1 MLLNAINKCSNTQN
15 VSLKFDRGARESP
28 ASTRKLNSFKTYLNL
43 KYLYRSSENYTL
55 GNMAKITNKLETPAS
70 ATHSLQQEM
79 NLARRA
85 CWCNIRDESKSSPNS
100 PLTTTATA
108 TATATL
114 ITDKNAQTKKSCE
127 ICENCFNHLTN
138 NDVIFDTN
146 DDATAADLN
155 AFPAAAAEITK
166 AAVVERAT
174 NYNNNN
180 KNNKNN
186 KNKIHTRIVNI
197 ANENNRKTL
206 IVYDRDNDNGH
217 HNDDYYTEIDN
228 DNDNVDIDIDV
239 DVDVDNNRY
248 KNKNDIN
255 NIYKKNK
262 NKNNSDVDV
271 NVDNE
276 VTTVLYGAT
285 SSKNI
290 TNNFINNN
298 DNDNDNNAY
307 SSSKSINNYSCK
319 NSTEDTV
326 PSAIITTTTK
336 IEIATNANLDNF
348 NIEATTKTTTTT
360 SIATTNL
367 SDNLNN
373 IINENKLKN
382 RSVNKLKSNRRTI
395 DATDKKMATGATES
409 TELNATNIVANNYVN
424 IKNNNNNNGNC
435 KVNDNINK
443 MATTTETKL
452 KSFSTDFVKFAR
464 ALLLH
469 FWLAFV
475 AFCDK
480 NTIKRDDPRFVEARR
495 QDQQRQQQQQQ
506 QQKNREHQQQGQ
518 QQDNRQQQQQ
528 QEQQQRPKKFRL
540 LTNKKFIFLF
550 MVCAFFSCINRI
562 DARPNAI
569 GTSSN
574 AIPGNEAVATG
585 VVGDGGSPN
594 AGNNIGSNLPT
605 SDGAIPDF
613 SKPSKEMS
621 KNIFLSDS
629 DSYKEGHHAERY
641 PLSQVDFDRVKTP
654 FIIGIWILS
663 ASIAKIGFHMT
674 PKLHL
679 IFPESCLLIVVGVV
693 IGVVLFFGTEVA
705 VSPLTPNTFFF
716 YMLPPIILDAGYFMP
731 NRMFFDN
738 LGTILLMAVVGT
750 IFNIAT
756 IGGSLW
762 ACGLTGIFGG
772 ADQTPKFLDIFLFAS
787 LISAVDPV
795 AVLAVFEEIHVNEIL
810 YIVVFGESLL
820 NDAVTVVMYH
830 MMEVYNE
837 IGISNIIAQDVVSGV
852 GSFFVVAIGGTVI
865 GIIWGFLTGLVTRFT
880 DHVRVIEPIFIFVMA
895 YLAYLNAEIFHMSGI
910 LAITFC
916 GITMK
921 NYVESNISQK
931 SHTTVKYALKML
943 SSSSETIIFMFL
955 GVATVN
961 NHHVWNTWFVLL
973 TIAFC
978 SVFRVLG
985 VILLSALANRFRLH
999 KLSRVDQFVMSYGG
1013 LRGAVAFALVLLVD
1027 ENVVKQKDMFVT
1039 TTIAVIYFTV
1049 FLQGI
1054 TIKPLVK
1061 ILNVKRANKRKPTMN
1076 ERIHE
1081 RFMDHLM
1088 AGIED
1093 IVGKTGNYNVRDK
1106 FKRFDNRFIRPLL
1119 IRDLKGAEPKII
1131 ETYSKLTMRDAM
1143 EVMRRNPS
1151 TIGQI
1156 TGTESMSALFRNY
1169 TNNCIGGRWAP
1180 PTIYTTCPSL
1190 TNLDHSCSRNLDMHE
1205 LDYNPSKKDLTDA
1218 KIHHLLAEEL
1228 KPYRRASIQMHRRL
1242 SYSRHAVDDRDLST
1256 QVNYKMQ
1263 MNFRRMF
1270 NDRKHHKRS
1279 KRGTGKQQEGV
1290 KQNHVSF
1297 HDFQQNGTTK
1307 QFSHDYINEVLNES
1321 AEENQPK
1328 LTEVT
1333 VMAAND
1339 DWDDGLTFTA
1349 KSSLAENPIP
1359 EEDRNLSRDSDG
1371 ERRVATPTATES
1383 QLPWKRQGDE
1393 ISDAV
1398 QQNEFPAWASNK
1410 EYLAYNSPS
1419 ATFLGGINKPKQP
1432 KSVIGLFRRE
1442 SSGSKGG
1449 TSITGSAISDAIDA
1463 GSARGSDPA
1472 LAAALSSLIVPSS
1485 QTSNPRLD
1493 KRSQSISVTSG
1504 EGHSGPF
1511 PVTASHR
1518 RNVRRGSMLELSGD
1532 TIPEESYQHGHS
1544 KSLCEPDGDEWN
1556 CGALQPHEQ
1565 YDDDIGSDS
1574 LLPAGRQPL
1583 LPKITPLPQIRR
1595 MGVGAVGSTGI
1606 GVNSGSGSGI
1616 PSSSKNQVTTAL
1628 LSTSNSD
1635 YDDDEDE
1642 DFDLYDDENIVV
1654 TTTTT
1659 VASGSGSSGSGSGV
1673 PINSSNAV
1681 GINGAKNRSTN
1692 SSGASGSS
1700 NTSSSGS
1707 NTNTTTT
1714 IRLTRNNDE
1723 SII

>member
-1 MLLNAINKCSNTQN
+1 MFYDLLTRNSNEYFCQGPVGRKKGERAKDDHDDGVN
-15 VSLKFDRGARESP
+15 EEEKREFIKFFANNQKSNFGPQES
-28 ASTRKLNSFKTYLNL
+28 AAAATT
-43 KYLYRSSENYTL
+43 TT
-55 GNMAKITNKLETPAS
+55 TNQKQKLERAANKMAANKKQQTIMMAAQDEREESNDKKTP
-70 ATHSLQQEM
+70 SLEQEM

-85 CWCNIRDESKSSPNS
+85 CWCNNNLNDLKGQQQQQ
-100 PLTTTATA
+100 LKQQCC
-108 TATATL
+108 
-114 ITDKNAQTKKSCE
+114 D
-127 ICENCFNHLTN
+127 NCFKR
-138 NDVIFDTN
+138 
-146 DDATAADLN
+146 LN
-155 AFPAAAAEITK
+155 ED
-166 AAVVERAT
+166 
-174 NYNNNN
+174 N
-180 KNNKNN
+180 K
-186 KNKIHTRIVNI
+186 
-197 ANENNRKTL
+197 
-206 IVYDRDNDNGH
+206 
-217 HNDDYYTEIDN
+217 
-228 DNDNVDIDIDV
+228 
-239 DVDVDNNRY
+239 
-248 KNKNDIN
+248 
-255 NIYKKNK
+255 
-262 NKNNSDVDV
+262 
-271 NVDNE
+271 
-276 VTTVLYGAT
+276 
-285 SSKNI
+285 
-290 TNNFINNN
+290 NNN
-298 DNDNDNNAY
+298 DNNDNDDNDDDVNKNVNKDDEEKEICNDDDEGVDNETTVLNGAKNF
-307 SSSKSINNYSCK
+307 SKNIKLNY
-319 NSTEDTV
+319 
-326 PSAIITTTTK
+326 
-336 IEIATNANLDNF
+336 
-348 NIEATTKTTTTT
+348 KTTTTT
-360 SIATTNL
+360 NYNKSNYNINSNSNNNDNNITSNTTITTTTTTNSL
-367 SDNLNN
+367 SKRKILLNKHKTEENNKQFSSSPSSKISKDAANNSNN
-373 IINENKLKN
+373 INK
-382 RSVNKLKSNRRTI
+382 
-395 DATDKKMATGATES
+395 
-409 TELNATNIVANNYVN
+409 NI
-424 IKNNNNNNGNC
+424 NNNNSLNPVNNSPNL
-435 KVNDNINK
+435 
-443 MATTTETKL
+443 MAHL
-452 KSFSTDFVKFAR
+452 RV
-464 ALLLH
+464 LLLQM
-469 FWLAFV
+469 WLAFV
-475 AFCDK
+475 EFCDK
-480 NTIKRDDPRFVEARR
+480 NTIKKNDPRFASHRPC
-495 QDQQRQQQQQQ
+495 DQT
-506 QQKNREHQQQGQ
+506 NRSTNNNSNSME
-518 QQDNRQQQQQ
+518 N
-528 QEQQQRPKKFRL
+528 PTTSKAKKPFQMKL
-540 LTNKKFIFLF
+540 LTNKKLIFLF
-550 MVCAFFSCINRI
+550 IVCVFFSCVNRI
-562 DARPNAI
+562 EARPNLESSNNAI
-569 GTSSN
+569 GGDRIIADPSPAGSTLKAMDNSVSGKSNPSGEFSSSSQPASQN
-574 AIPGNEAVATG
+574 DVHHHGTHNGIQLSRADD
-585 VVGDGGSPN
+585 DGES
-594 AGNNIGSNLPT
+594 
-605 SDGAIPDF
+605 
-613 SKPSKEMS
+613 
-621 KNIFLSDS
+621 
-629 DSYKEGHHAERY
+629 HHLDRY
-641 PLSQVDFDRVKTP
+641 PLAQVDFKHVKTP
-654 FIIGIWILS
+654 FIIGVWILS

-693 IGVVLFFGTEVA
+693 IGVVLFFCTNVA

-756 IGGSLW
+756 IGGSLY
-762 ACGLTGIFGG
+762 ACGLSGIYGSE
-772 ADQTPKFLDIFLFAS
+772 AETPKFLDTFIFAS

-830 MMEVYNE
+830 MMEAYNS
-837 IGISNIIAQDVVSGV
+837 IGISNIIAQDVVNGV

-931 SHTTVKYALKML
+931 SHTTVKYALKMI
-943 SSSSETIIFMFL
+943 SSSSETVIFMFL

-961 NHHVWNTWFVLL
+961 NNHVWNTWFVIL
-973 TIAFC
+973 TILFC
-978 SVFRVLG
+978 SVFRIIG
-985 VILLSALANRFRLH
+985 VIVLSAIANRFRLH

-1013 LRGAVAFALVLLVD
+1013 LRGAVAFALVLLINEDLVP
-1027 ENVVKQKDMFVT
+1027 QKNMFVT

-1093 IVGKTGNYNVRDK
+1093 IIGKTGNYNVRDK

-1131 ETYSKLTMRDAM
+1131 ETYSKLTMRDAI

-1190 TNLDHSCSRNLDMHE
+1190 TNLDNTCSRNLDMHE

-1218 KIHHLLAEEL
+1218 RIHHLLAEEL
-1228 KPYRRASIQMHRRL
+1228 KPYRRHRRL

-1279 KRGTGKQQEGV
+1279 KRGANKHQDGV

-1307 QFSHDYINEVLNES
+1307 QFSHDNYINEVLNET
-1321 AEENQPK
+1321 AEENPNK

-1333 VMAAND
+1333 VVGAND

-1349 KSSLAENPIP
+1349 KSSLAESAIP
-1359 EEDRNLSRDSDG
+1359 EEDRNLSRDSGD

-1442 SSGSKGG
+1442 SSGSRGG
-1449 TSITGSAISDAIDA
+1449 TSIGGGDGLDA
-1463 GSARGSDPA
+1463 SSSVRGSDPA
-1472 LAAALSSLIVPSS
+1472 LAAALSSMVVPSS
-1485 QTSNPRLD
+1485 TAYNPRLD
-1493 KRSQSISVTSG
+1493 KRSQSISSG
-1504 EGHSGPF
+1504 SGISEGHSGPF

-1518 RNVRRGSMLELSGD
+1518 RNVRRGSMLELSG
-1532 TIPEESYQHGHS
+1532 
-1544 KSLCEPDGDEWN
+1544 
-1556 CGALQPHEQ
+1556 
-1565 YDDDIGSDS
+1565 
-1574 LLPAGRQPL
+1574 LLVTGRRPSRVQIQISPL
-1583 LPKITPLPQIRR
+1583 LIEKFYKSNNSSTTTTPTNEI
-1595 MGVGAVGSTGI
+1595 VNNIANNIST
-1606 GVNSGSGSGI
+1606 N
-1616 PSSSKNQVTTAL
+1616 
-1628 LSTSNSD
+1628 STS
-1635 YDDDEDE
+1635 
-1642 DFDLYDDENIVV
+1642 

-1659 VASGSGSSGSGSGV
+1659 TTSASYS
-1673 PINSSNAV
+1673 
-1681 GINGAKNRSTN
+1681 
-1692 SSGASGSS
+1692 
-1700 NTSSSGS
+1700 
-1707 NTNTTTT
+1707 TTTT
-1714 IRLTRNNDE
+1714 TTATPTYNEYDNSPTCSSSTGTTATTTTRSPPYSTCSPVKE
-1723 SII
+1723 I

>member
-1 MLLNAINKCSNTQN
+1 MFQDLFI
-15 VSLKFDRGARESP
+15 
-28 ASTRKLNSFKTYLNL
+28 
-43 KYLYRSSENYTL
+43 RSSNEIFFRGPECGGGDNAKRVEKSFLNFPNPKQTKSSPTIISKTTTTK
-55 GNMAKITNKLETPAS
+55 NMAVSKKIVESTTTMADRKKEPLSLDKKKTPSLE
-70 ATHSLQQEM
+70 QEL

-85 CWCNIRDESKSSPNS
+85 CWCSRTKSGDDDDGDGLVDRESEHE
-100 PLTTTATA
+100 
-108 TATATL
+108 
-114 ITDKNAQTKKSCE
+114 C
-127 ICENCFNHLTN
+127 CENCFKS
-138 NDVIFDTN
+138 N
-146 DDATAADLN
+146 DDIGQEEINLEKTTTTKTTTVLN
-155 AFPAAAAEITK
+155 GA
-166 AAVVERAT
+166 
-174 NYNNNN
+174 
-180 KNNKNN
+180 KNNKNIIFSEN
-186 KNKIHTRIVNI
+186 IKN
-197 ANENNRKTL
+197 
-206 IVYDRDNDNGH
+206 
-217 HNDDYYTEIDN
+217 
-228 DNDNVDIDIDV
+228 
-239 DVDVDNNRY
+239 
-248 KNKNDIN
+248 
-255 NIYKKNK
+255 
-262 NKNNSDVDV
+262 
-271 NVDNE
+271 
-276 VTTVLYGAT
+276 
-285 SSKNI
+285 
-290 TNNFINNN
+290 
-298 DNDNDNNAY
+298 
-307 SSSKSINNYSCK
+307 
-319 NSTEDTV
+319 
-326 PSAIITTTTK
+326 TTTTNDNTMDRNSK
-336 IEIATNANLDNF
+336 LDKSFSVKENP
-348 NIEATTKTTTTT
+348 IPTTKTTTTT
-360 SIATTNL
+360 NNL
-367 SDNLNN
+367 
-373 IINENKLKN
+373 
-382 RSVNKLKSNRRTI
+382 
-395 DATDKKMATGATES
+395 
-409 TELNATNIVANNYVN
+409 
-424 IKNNNNNNGNC
+424 IKRKPTAKPPKHNQETQNDDDV
-435 KVNDNINK
+435 KNDNNDGDDDDENEDIVNTNSK
-443 MATTTETKL
+443 LADSSSLLSSSSATSPASQNSK
-452 KSFSTDFVKFAR
+452 
-464 ALLLH
+464 
-469 FWLAFV
+469 FV
-475 AFCDK
+475 ASLKAFFLALWLGFVNFCER
-480 NTIKRDDPRFVEARR
+480 NTIKRNDPRFEVYR
-495 QDQQRQQQQQQ
+495 QKPETQMQQSTTTTTNNKTENGAKDSRKQF
-506 QQKNREHQQQGQ
+506 
-518 QQDNRQQQQQ
+518 
-528 QEQQQRPKKFRL
+528 KFKL
-540 LTNKKFIFLF
+540 LTSKKVIFLLL
-550 MVCAFFSCINRI
+550 VCFFFSCINRI
-562 DARPNAI
+562 EARPNTAADGGGGAEGNTVGAGAENVYTVTPGKVNSLPASNTALPPDSGNAI
-569 GTSSN
+569 KQQPAAAASGIGDTSS
-574 AIPGNEAVATG
+574 TG
-585 VVGDGGSPN
+585 GHAAAAAAPRSDDDNGHGSDNDHGDDDGGHS
-594 AGNNIGSNLPT
+594 G
-605 SDGAIPDF
+605 
-613 SKPSKEMS
+613 
-621 KNIFLSDS
+621 
-629 DSYKEGHHAERY
+629 GHERY
-641 PLSQVDFDRVKTP
+641 PLAQVEFDRVKTP
-654 FIIGIWILS
+654 FIIGVWILS

-693 IGVVLFFGTEVA
+693 IGVVLFFCTDVA

-731 NRMFFDN
+731 NRLFFDN

-756 IGGSLW
+756 IGGSLY

-772 ADQTPKFLDIFLFAS
+772 PEDTPRFLDIFIFAS

-830 MMEVYNE
+830 MMEVYNH
-837 IGISNIIAQDVVSGV
+837 IGISEIIAQDVVNGV

-961 NHHVWNTWFVLL
+961 NNHVWNTWFVIL
-973 TIAFC
+973 TIVFC
-978 SVFRVLG
+978 SVFRVIG
-985 VILLSALANRFRLH
+985 VIILSAMANRFRLH

-1013 LRGAVAFALVLLVD
+1013 LRGAVAFALVLLID
-1027 ENVVKQKDMFVT
+1027 ERIVPQKNMFVT

-1049 FLQGI
+1049 FVQGI

-1119 IRDLKGAEPKII
+1119 LRDLKGAEPKII
-1131 ETYSKLTMRDAM
+1131 ETYSKLTMRDAI

-1169 TNNCIGGRWAP
+1169 TNNCIGGS
-1180 PTIYTTCPSL
+1180 PSL
-1190 TNLDHSCSRNLDMHE
+1190 TNLDNTCSRNLDMHE

-1228 KPYRRASIQMHRRL
+1228 KPYRRHRRL

-1279 KRGTGKQQEGV
+1279 KRGANKDGV

-1307 QFSHDYINEVLNES
+1307 QFSH
-1321 AEENQPK
+1321 EENPNNK

-1333 VMAAND
+1333 VVNETD
-1339 DWDDGLTFTA
+1339 DWEDGLTFTA
-1349 KSSLAENPIP
+1349 KSSLAENAIP

-1393 ISDAV
+1393 VSDAV

-1442 SSGSKGG
+1442 SSGSRGG
-1449 TSITGSAISDAIDA
+1449 AGGSIMTVDGVDGGS
-1463 GSARGSDPA
+1463 SARGSDPA
-1472 LAAALSSLIVPSS
+1472 LAAALSQMVVPSAMPY
-1485 QTSNPRLD
+1485 NPRLD
-1493 KRSQSISVTSG
+1493 KRSQSISSG
-1504 EGHSGPF
+1504 SGAAAGIGESGHAGPF

-1532 TIPEESYQHGHS
+1532 TIPEESYHHGYS
-1544 KSLCEPDGDEWN
+1544 KSLCEPAGEEWEAMLSEAERADHASTN
-1556 CGALQPHEQ
+1556 SEK
-1565 YDDDIGSDS
+1565 
-1574 LLPAGRQPL
+1574 LLRSGREPL
-1583 LPKITPLPQIRR
+1583 LSRLTPRAQIRR
-1595 MGVGAVGSTGI
+1595 GMGAHHGAGGAAGGSA
-1606 GVNSGSGSGI
+1606 
-1616 PSSSKNQVTTAL
+1616 SSSAMSSNKKSQVTTAL
-1628 LSTSNSD
+1628 LSTSTSD
-1635 YDDDEDE
+1635 YDDDNDE

-1654 TTTTT
+1654 TTTVSNDPTNRRT
-1659 VASGSGSSGSGSGV
+1659 PTRAAGSGSDGE
-1673 PINSSNAV
+1673 
-1681 GINGAKNRSTN
+1681 
-1692 SSGASGSS
+1692 GSS
-1700 NTSSSGS
+1700 ATTS
-1707 NTNTTTT
+1707 TTTT

>member
-1 MLLNAINKCSNTQN
+1 MSIRTEQDYDSA
-15 VSLKFDRGARESP
+15 
-28 ASTRKLNSFKTYLNL
+28 
-43 KYLYRSSENYTL
+43 
-55 GNMAKITNKLETPAS
+55 TPA
-70 ATHSLQQEM
+70 LQQQM

-85 CWCNIRDESKSSPNS
+85 CWRIKSS
-100 PLTTTATA
+100 
-108 TATATL
+108 
-114 ITDKNAQTKKSCE
+114 
-127 ICENCFNHLTN
+127 
-138 NDVIFDTN
+138 
-146 DDATAADLN
+146 
-155 AFPAAAAEITK
+155 
-166 AAVVERAT
+166 
-174 NYNNNN
+174 
-180 KNNKNN
+180 
-186 KNKIHTRIVNI
+186 
-197 ANENNRKTL
+197 
-206 IVYDRDNDNGH
+206 
-217 HNDDYYTEIDN
+217 
-228 DNDNVDIDIDV
+228 
-239 DVDVDNNRY
+239 
-248 KNKNDIN
+248 
-255 NIYKKNK
+255 
-262 NKNNSDVDV
+262 
-271 NVDNE
+271 
-276 VTTVLYGAT
+276 
-285 SSKNI
+285 SSESLFKNI
-290 TNNFINNN
+290 VSAKT
-298 DNDNDNNAY
+298 D
-307 SSSKSINNYSCK
+307 
-319 NSTEDTV
+319 TDTV
-326 PSAIITTTTK
+326 PPPPSK
-336 IEIATNANLDNF
+336 
-348 NIEATTKTTTTT
+348 
-360 SIATTNL
+360 
-367 SDNLNN
+367 
-373 IINENKLKN
+373 
-382 RSVNKLKSNRRTI
+382 
-395 DATDKKMATGATES
+395 
-409 TELNATNIVANNYVN
+409 
-424 IKNNNNNNGNC
+424 
-435 KVNDNINK
+435 
-443 MATTTETKL
+443 
-452 KSFSTDFVKFAR
+452 
-464 ALLLH
+464 
-469 FWLAFV
+469 
-475 AFCDK
+475 DK
-480 NTIKRDDPRFVEARR
+480 NKTRIEPQTAPAKRNTSSNWRDMFSKRM
-495 QDQQRQQQQQQ
+495 
-506 QQKNREHQQQGQ
+506 
-518 QQDNRQQQQQ
+518 
-528 QEQQQRPKKFRL
+528 L
-540 LTNKKFIFLF
+540 LI
-550 MVCAFFSCINRI
+550 CALVLILGISQAQ
-562 DARPNAI
+562 ARPNTIAV
-569 GTSSN
+569 GV
-574 AIPGNEAVATG
+574 APGKVSQDILNPVTQLNLRQSTPVDAVDVSLDPTPSVRLPRAEPLKS
-585 VVGDGGSPN
+585 GDQD
-594 AGNNIGSNLPT
+594 AGESH
-605 SDGAIPDF
+605 
-613 SKPSKEMS
+613 KM
-621 KNIFLSDS
+621 
-629 DSYKEGHHAERY
+629 ERY
-641 PLSQVDFDRVKTP
+641 PLSSVDFARVKTP

-693 IGVVLFFGTEVA
+693 IGVVLYFCTDVA

-731 NRMFFDN
+731 NRLFFDN

-756 IGGSLW
+756 IGGSLY
-762 ACGLTGIFGG
+762 ACGKMGIYGESE
-772 ADQTPKFLDIFLFAS
+772 TPGLMDVFLFAS

-830 MMEVYNE
+830 MMESYNE
-837 IGISNIIAQDVVSGV
+837 IGLDKIIAQDIASGV
-852 GSFFVVAIGGTVI
+852 GSFFVVALGGTAI

-943 SSSSETIIFMFL
+943 SSSAETIIFMFL

-961 NHHVWNTWFVLL
+961 NMHVWNTWFVVL

-978 SVFRVLG
+978 SVFRVIG

-1027 ENVVKQKDMFVT
+1027 ENVVKQKNMFVT

-1151 TIGQI
+1151 TIGQM

-1169 TNNCIGGRWAP
+1169 TNNYIGGRWAP

-1190 TNLDHSCSRNLDMHE
+1190 TNLDNTCSRNLDMAE

-1218 KIHHLLAEEL
+1218 RIHHLLAEEL
-1228 KPYRRASIQMHRRL
+1228 KPYRRHRRL

-1279 KRGTGKQQEGV
+1279 KRGASNKEAKENV

-1307 QFSHDYINEVLNES
+1307 QLTNGTESSSNHSRKKSYRKRHTHNSLNKYRKLEIDYINNVLNET
-1321 AEENQPK
+1321 AEECQQNPN
-1328 LTEVT
+1328 EINV
-1333 VMAAND
+1333 VGPSD

-1349 KSSLAENPIP
+1349 KSSLAEHPIP
-1359 EEDRNLSRDSDG
+1359 EEDRNLSRESDG

-1393 ISDAV
+1393 CTDAV

-1419 ATFLGGINKPKQP
+1419 ATFLG
-1432 KSVIGLFRRE
+1432 LFRRE
-1442 SSGSKGG
+1442 SSSSKAGSVGIG
-1449 TSITGSAISDAIDA
+1449 STGAMDSAATGSDTMMV
-1463 GSARGSDPA
+1463 PM
-1472 LAAALSSLIVPSS
+1472 SSQPPNTPSS
-1485 QTSNPRLD
+1485 SMHNPRLD
-1493 KRSQSISVTSG
+1493 KRSQSISSSSLG
-1504 EGHSGPF
+1504 AGAHQLGPEGHSGPF
-1511 PVTASHR
+1511 PITASHR

-1532 TIPEESYQHGHS
+1532 TIPEESSYQHGHS
-1544 KSLCEPDGDEWN
+1544 KSLCEPADSDEWE
-1556 CGALQPHEQ
+1556 GAPLSTAGGANSE
-1565 YDDDIGSDS
+1565 
-1574 LLPAGRQPL
+1574 LLMRMSGREPL
-1583 LPKITPLPQIRR
+1583 LPRPSNTPRAQIRR
-1595 MGVGAVGSTGI
+1595 MNAGAVGGA
-1606 GVNSGSGSGI
+1606 GVSQAGR
-1616 PSSSKNQVTTAL
+1616 KNQVTKAL
-1628 LSTSNSD
+1628 LDYEDSETDSD
-1635 YDDDEDE
+1635 ENDDDEDE
-1642 DFDLYDDENIVV
+1642 DFDSYDDENIVV
-1654 TTTTT
+1654 TTFTTP
-1659 VASGSGSSGSGSGV
+1659 ASGRRSGSSPGSGSE
-1673 PINSSNAV
+1673 A
-1681 GINGAKNRSTN
+1681 
-1692 SSGASGSS
+1692 
-1700 NTSSSGS
+1700 NTA
-1707 NTNTTTT
+1707 TTTT
-1714 IRLTRNNDE
+1714 TSIRLTRNNDE

>member
-1 MLLNAINKCSNTQN
+1 MSNLTEQDYD
-15 VSLKFDRGARESP
+15 SA
-28 ASTRKLNSFKTYLNL
+28 
-43 KYLYRSSENYTL
+43 
-55 GNMAKITNKLETPAS
+55 TPA
-70 ATHSLQQEM
+70 LEQQM

-85 CWCNIRDESKSSPNS
+85 CWRSGKDLPTTASPNPAKPPSDESK
-100 PLTTTATA
+100 
-108 TATATL
+108 
-114 ITDKNAQTKKSCE
+114 
-127 ICENCFNHLTN
+127 
-138 NDVIFDTN
+138 
-146 DDATAADLN
+146 
-155 AFPAAAAEITK
+155 
-166 AAVVERAT
+166 
-174 NYNNNN
+174 
-180 KNNKNN
+180 
-186 KNKIHTRIVNI
+186 
-197 ANENNRKTL
+197 
-206 IVYDRDNDNGH
+206 
-217 HNDDYYTEIDN
+217 
-228 DNDNVDIDIDV
+228 
-239 DVDVDNNRY
+239 
-248 KNKNDIN
+248 
-255 NIYKKNK
+255 
-262 NKNNSDVDV
+262 
-271 NVDNE
+271 
-276 VTTVLYGAT
+276 
-285 SSKNI
+285 
-290 TNNFINNN
+290 
-298 DNDNDNNAY
+298 
-307 SSSKSINNYSCK
+307 
-319 NSTEDTV
+319 
-326 PSAIITTTTK
+326 TK
-336 IEIATNANLDNF
+336 IEPETKARVTKATCNASPSGLFGKRAVLLLALCLLLGLSQGRPNMSVTPGKDSGLDAGAVTQLNLAQPPPTADVAKDGD
-348 NIEATTKTTTTT
+348 EPTEHPSHRLPRA
-360 SIATTNL
+360 
-367 SDNLNN
+367 
-373 IINENKLKN
+373 EP
-382 RSVNKLKSNRRTI
+382 LKSNEQNP
-395 DATDKKMATGATES
+395 TDEEEGGHKM
-409 TELNATNIVANNYVN
+409 
-424 IKNNNNNNGNC
+424 
-435 KVNDNINK
+435 
-443 MATTTETKL
+443 
-452 KSFSTDFVKFAR
+452 
-464 ALLLH
+464 
-469 FWLAFV
+469 
-475 AFCDK
+475 
-480 NTIKRDDPRFVEARR
+480 
-495 QDQQRQQQQQQ
+495 
-506 QQKNREHQQQGQ
+506 
-518 QQDNRQQQQQ
+518 
-528 QEQQQRPKKFRL
+528 
-540 LTNKKFIFLF
+540 
-550 MVCAFFSCINRI
+550 
-562 DARPNAI
+562 
-569 GTSSN
+569 
-574 AIPGNEAVATG
+574 
-585 VVGDGGSPN
+585 
-594 AGNNIGSNLPT
+594 
-605 SDGAIPDF
+605 
-613 SKPSKEMS
+613 
-621 KNIFLSDS
+621 
-629 DSYKEGHHAERY
+629 ERY
-641 PLSQVDFDRVKTP
+641 PLSSVDFGRVKTP

-693 IGVVLFFGTEVA
+693 IGVVLYFCTDVA

-731 NRMFFDN
+731 NRLFFDN

-756 IGGSLW
+756 IGGSLY
-762 ACGLTGIFGG
+762 ACGLFGIYGEG
-772 ADQTPKFLDIFLFAS
+772 ETPGLMDVFLFAS

-830 MMEVYNE
+830 MMESYNE
-837 IGISNIIAQDVVSGV
+837 IGLDKIIAQDIASGV
-852 GSFFVVAIGGTVI
+852 GSFFVVALGGTAI

-943 SSSSETIIFMFL
+943 SSSAETIIFMFL

-961 NHHVWNTWFVLL
+961 NMHVWNTWFVVL

-978 SVFRVLG
+978 SVFRVIG
-985 VILLSALANRFRLH
+985 VILLSAIANRFRLH

-1027 ENVVKQKDMFVT
+1027 ENVVKQKNMFVT

-1151 TIGQI
+1151 TIGQM

-1169 TNNCIGGRWAP
+1169 TNNYIGGS
-1180 PTIYTTCPSL
+1180 PSL
-1190 TNLDHSCSRNLDMHE
+1190 TNLDNTCSRNLDMAE

-1279 KRGTGKQQEGV
+1279 KRGASNKEPKENV

-1307 QFSHDYINEVLNES
+1307 QLTNGTNSSSNHSRKKSYRKRHTHNSLKKYRRLEIDYINNVLNET
-1321 AEENQPK
+1321 AEECQQNPN
-1328 LTEVT
+1328 EINV
-1333 VMAAND
+1333 VGPSD

-1349 KSSLAENPIP
+1349 KSSPDSDRANNNSLIAHIQNLPGFDASKARIVVQHYAPKVDDSPEPELDSPDPPVGPTAAELILPWRRDRSYQSIVAEHPIP
-1359 EEDRNLSRDSDG
+1359 EEDRNLSRESDG

-1393 ISDAV
+1393 CTDAV

-1442 SSGSKGG
+1442 SSSSK
-1449 TSITGSAISDAIDA
+1449 A
-1463 GSARGSDPA
+1463 GSTGIGSTGTVDGAASSADPMV
-1472 LAAALSSLIVPSS
+1472 VPSS
-1485 QTSNPRLD
+1485 QAIQPPAVGGGPGPSTSMQNPRLD
-1493 KRSQSISVTSG
+1493 KRSQSISSG
-1504 EGHSGPF
+1504 SLGAGAHQLGPDGHSGPF

-1518 RNVRRGSMLELSGD
+1518 RNVRRGSMLELSGLIATGRRPSRILQFSPGATNLLESATITSPSPPPPPPTTTTTTTSRTTKTTSTSTTKNHTNNSTETTSGSASYSTPTSPRSEDSATYYPND
-1532 TIPEESYQHGHS
+1532 TIPEESSYQHGHS
-1544 KSLCEPDGDEWN
+1544 KSLCEPADSDDWDGAPLSAAS
-1556 CGALQPHEQ
+1556 GANSERMMR
-1565 YDDDIGSDS
+1565 S
-1574 LLPAGRQPL
+1574 GREPL
-1583 LPKITPLPQIRR
+1583 LPRPSNTPRAQIRR
-1595 MGVGAVGSTGI
+1595 MNAGAVGGAVGSLG
-1606 GVNSGSGSGI
+1606 GR
-1616 PSSSKNQVTTAL
+1616 KNQVTKAL
-1628 LSTSNSD
+1628 LD
-1635 YDDDEDE
+1635 YEDSETDSEEDDDDDEDE

-1654 TTTTT
+1654 TTFTTP
-1659 VASGSGSSGSGSGV
+1659 AAPGARRPGSSPGSGSD
-1673 PINSSNAV
+1673 A
-1681 GINGAKNRSTN
+1681 
-1692 SSGASGSS
+1692 
-1700 NTSSSGS
+1700 
-1707 NTNTTTT
+1707 TTTT
-1714 IRLTRNNDE
+1714 TSIRLTRNNDE

>member
-1 MLLNAINKCSNTQN
+1 MGRRTEKDYDSA
-15 VSLKFDRGARESP
+15 
-28 ASTRKLNSFKTYLNL
+28 
-43 KYLYRSSENYTL
+43 
-55 GNMAKITNKLETPAS
+55 TPA
-70 ATHSLQQEM
+70 LQQQM

-85 CWCNIRDESKSSPNS
+85 CWPRSPKLSALQNSFRAGASSSPGQCCALPSNGAMEMRLVS
-100 PLTTTATA
+100 QLANPM
-108 TATATL
+108 
-114 ITDKNAQTKKSCE
+114 Q
-127 ICENCFNHLTN
+127 
-138 NDVIFDTN
+138 
-146 DDATAADLN
+146 LN
-155 AFPAAAAEITK
+155 QSESRANGPAM
-166 AAVVERAT
+166 
-174 NYNNNN
+174 
-180 KNNKNN
+180 
-186 KNKIHTRIVNI
+186 
-197 ANENNRKTL
+197 
-206 IVYDRDNDNGH
+206 DH
-217 HNDDYYTEIDN
+217 H
-228 DNDNVDIDIDV
+228 
-239 DVDVDNNRY
+239 R
-248 KNKNDIN
+248 
-255 NIYKKNK
+255 
-262 NKNNSDVDV
+262 
-271 NVDNE
+271 
-276 VTTVLYGAT
+276 LR
-285 SSKNI
+285 
-290 TNNFINNN
+290 
-298 DNDNDNNAY
+298 
-307 SSSKSINNYSCK
+307 C
-319 NSTEDTV
+319 
-326 PSAIITTTTK
+326 
-336 IEIATNANLDNF
+336 
-348 NIEATTKTTTTT
+348 
-360 SIATTNL
+360 
-367 SDNLNN
+367 
-373 IINENKLKN
+373 
-382 RSVNKLKSNRRTI
+382 RR
-395 DATDKKMATGATES
+395 GP
-409 TELNATNIVANNYVN
+409 NATPLH
-424 IKNNNNNNGNC
+424 
-435 KVNDNINK
+435 
-443 MATTTETKL
+443 TQ
-452 KSFSTDFVKFAR
+452 
-464 ALLLH
+464 LLL
-469 FWLAFV
+469 
-475 AFCDK
+475 
-480 NTIKRDDPRFVEARR
+480 
-495 QDQQRQQQQQQ
+495 
-506 QQKNREHQQQGQ
+506 
-518 QQDNRQQQQQ
+518 
-528 QEQQQRPKKFRL
+528 L
-540 LTNKKFIFLF
+540 LL
-550 MVCAFFSCINRI
+550 CAICMLLSCSE
-562 DARPNAI
+562 ARPNVSVSSSSLSSSST
-569 GTSSN
+569 TSSSSSS
-574 AIPGNEAVATG
+574 ETTSL
-585 VVGDGGSPN
+585 SP
-594 AGNNIGSNLPT
+594 ASPPT
-605 SDGAIPDF
+605 SFEPLPQPEARKSALEDVQFD
-613 SKPSKEMS
+613 KDEV
-621 KNIFLSDS
+621 
-629 DSYKEGHHAERY
+629 HHRTERY
-641 PLSQVDFDRVKTP
+641 PLSQVDFARVKTP

-693 IGVVLFFGTEVA
+693 IGVVLYFCTDVA

-750 IFNIAT
+750 IFNVAT
-756 IGGSLW
+756 IGGSLY
-762 ACGLTGIFGG
+762 ACGVCGIFGEEV
-772 ADQTPKFLDIFLFAS
+772 PKLLDVFLFAS

-830 MMEVYNE
+830 MMESYND
-837 IGISNIIAQDVVSGV
+837 IGLSSIIANDIAKGV
-852 GSFFVVAIGGTVI
+852 GSFFVVALGGTAI

-961 NHHVWNTWFVLL
+961 NMHVWNTWFVVL

-978 SVFRVLG
+978 SIFRVIG

-1027 ENVVKQKDMFVT
+1027 ERVVKHKNMFVT

-1151 TIGQI
+1151 TIGQM

-1169 TNNCIGGRWAP
+1169 TNNYIGGS
-1180 PTIYTTCPSL
+1180 PSL
-1190 TNLDHSCSRNLDMHE
+1190 TNLDNTCSHNLDMAE

-1218 KIHHLLAEEL
+1218 RIHHLLAEEL
-1228 KPYRRASIQMHRRL
+1228 KPYRRHRRL

-1279 KRGTGKQQEGV
+1279 KRGASNKEPKENV

-1307 QFSHDYINEVLNES
+1307 QLSNGTNSTSNHSRKKSYRKRHIHNSLNKYRRLDIAEDCQQNPNEINVIGPS
-1321 AEENQPK
+1321 
-1328 LTEVT
+1328 
-1333 VMAAND
+1333 D

-1349 KSSLAENPIP
+1349 KSSPDSDRANNNSLIAHIQNLPGFDASKARIVQHYAPKLEDGPQQELDSPDPPVGPTAAELILPWRRDRSYQSIVAEHPIP

-1393 ISDAV
+1393 CTDAV

-1442 SSGSKGG
+1442 SSSSKAGSLGIGSSGSGG
-1449 TSITGSAISDAIDA
+1449 AVDACAIASLDPMVMPSSSAINQGMNPA
-1463 GSARGSDPA
+1463 GS
-1472 LAAALSSLIVPSS
+1472 SSNTAPS
-1485 QTSNPRLD
+1485 TSMHNPRLD
-1493 KRSQSISVTSG
+1493 NRSQSISSANLGGMHGLVG
-1504 EGHSGPF
+1504 PDGHTGPF

-1532 TIPEESYQHGHS
+1532 TIPEESSYQHGHS
-1544 KSLCEPDGDEWN
+1544 KSLCEPADGDEWDAVPLATTASAG
-1556 CGALQPHEQ
+1556 GAKGEK
-1565 YDDDIGSDS
+1565 
-1574 LLPAGRQPL
+1574 LLMHSGREPL
-1583 LPKITPLPQIRR
+1583 LPRPTSTPRAQIRH
-1595 MGVGAVGSTGI
+1595 MNAGAVGGSAV
-1606 GVNSGSGSGI
+1606 GVPGC
-1616 PSSSKNQVTTAL
+1616 KNQVTTAL
-1628 LSTSNSD
+1628 LDYEDTDSD
-1635 YDDDEDE
+1635 SEDDGEGNDDDDDDDEGE

-1654 TTTTT
+1654 TTFTTPAT
-1659 VASGSGSSGSGSGV
+1659 PRLHEVGGRRMASGPGGSGG
-1673 PINSSNAV
+1673 
-1681 GINGAKNRSTN
+1681 
-1692 SSGASGSS
+1692 
-1700 NTSSSGS
+1700 
-1707 NTNTTTT
+1707 TTTT
-1714 IRLTRNNDE
+1714 TSIRLTRNNDE

>member
-1 MLLNAINKCSNTQN
+1 MKSRTEKDYDSA
-15 VSLKFDRGARESP
+15 A
-28 ASTRKLNSFKTYLNL
+28 
-43 KYLYRSSENYTL
+43 
-55 GNMAKITNKLETPAS
+55 TPA
-70 ATHSLQQEM
+70 LQQQM

-85 CWCNIRDESKSSPNS
+85 CWNSTTNPNNNPNTNPSPSPSSPYAAFEIQLAVPSTCQLDS
-100 PLTTTATA
+100 PISLKQSEPCQNRARTPPSPPSKQPTATTT
-108 TATATL
+108 
-114 ITDKNAQTKKSCE
+114 
-127 ICENCFNHLTN
+127 
-138 NDVIFDTN
+138 
-146 DDATAADLN
+146 
-155 AFPAAAAEITK
+155 P
-166 AAVVERAT
+166 
-174 NYNNNN
+174 
-180 KNNKNN
+180 
-186 KNKIHTRIVNI
+186 
-197 ANENNRKTL
+197 
-206 IVYDRDNDNGH
+206 
-217 HNDDYYTEIDN
+217 
-228 DNDNVDIDIDV
+228 
-239 DVDVDNNRY
+239 
-248 KNKNDIN
+248 
-255 NIYKKNK
+255 
-262 NKNNSDVDV
+262 
-271 NVDNE
+271 
-276 VTTVLYGAT
+276 
-285 SSKNI
+285 
-290 TNNFINNN
+290 
-298 DNDNDNNAY
+298 
-307 SSSKSINNYSCK
+307 
-319 NSTEDTV
+319 
-326 PSAIITTTTK
+326 P
-336 IEIATNANLDNF
+336 
-348 NIEATTKTTTTT
+348 TTTTT
-360 SIATTNL
+360 TIH
-367 SDNLNN
+367 
-373 IINENKLKN
+373 N
-382 RSVNKLKSNRRTI
+382 RKSPGCGLQRQ
-395 DATDKKMATGATES
+395 
-409 TELNATNIVANNYVN
+409 
-424 IKNNNNNNGNC
+424 
-435 KVNDNINK
+435 
-443 MATTTETKL
+443 
-452 KSFSTDFVKFAR
+452 
-464 ALLLH
+464 LLLLLCGICML
-469 FWLAFV
+469 LAS
-475 AFCDK
+475 
-480 NTIKRDDPRFVEARR
+480 IE
-495 QDQQRQQQQQQ
+495 
-506 QQKNREHQQQGQ
+506 
-518 QQDNRQQQQQ
+518 
-528 QEQQQRPKKFRL
+528 
-540 LTNKKFIFLF
+540 
-550 MVCAFFSCINRI
+550 
-562 DARPNAI
+562 ARPNVSASSSSSSKTTEALNLAQT
-569 GTSSN
+569 TSLPAST
-574 AIPGNEAVATG
+574 AQFATPSLPPPLPHAESLTATD
-585 VVGDGGSPN
+585 GDTKDLFDVS
-594 AGNNIGSNLPT
+594 L
-605 SDGAIPDF
+605 DDDD
-613 SKPSKEMS
+613 MR
-621 KNIFLSDS
+621 D
-629 DSYKEGHHAERY
+629 GHHETERY
-641 PLSQVDFDRVKTP
+641 PLSQVDFARVKTP

-693 IGVVLFFGTEVA
+693 IGVVLYFCTDVA

-750 IFNIAT
+750 IFNVAT
-756 IGGSLW
+756 IGGSLY
-762 ACGLTGIFGG
+762 ACGVFGVFG
-772 ADQTPKFLDIFLFAS
+772 DEMPKLLDVFLFAS

-837 IGISNIIAQDVVSGV
+837 IGLPNIVAQDIVSGV
-852 GSFFVVAIGGTVI
+852 GSFFVVALGGVAIGV
-865 GIIWGFLTGLVTRFT
+865 IWGVLTGLVTRFT

-943 SSSSETIIFMFL
+943 SSSAETIIFMFL

-961 NHHVWNTWFVLL
+961 NKHVWNTWFVVL
-973 TIAFC
+973 TITFC
-978 SVFRVLG
+978 SVFRVIG

-1013 LRGAVAFALVLLVD
+1013 LRGAVAFALVLLID
-1027 ENVVKQKDMFVT
+1027 ENVVKHKNMYVT

-1151 TIGQI
+1151 TIGQM

-1169 TNNCIGGRWAP
+1169 TNNYIGGS
-1180 PTIYTTCPSL
+1180 PSL
-1190 TNLDHSCSRNLDMHE
+1190 TNLDNTCSHNLDMAE
-1205 LDYNPSKKDLTDA
+1205 LDYNPSKRDLTDA

-1228 KPYRRASIQMHRRL
+1228 KPYRRHRRL

-1279 KRGTGKQQEGV
+1279 KRGANNKETKENV

-1297 HDFQQNGTTK
+1297 PDFQQNGTTK
-1307 QFSHDYINEVLNES
+1307 QLSNGTNTNSSSNQSRKKSYRKRHTHNSLNKYRRLEI
-1321 AEENQPK
+1321 AEEAPQNPN
-1328 LTEVT
+1328 EINVIGPS
-1333 VMAAND
+1333 D

-1349 KSSLAENPIP
+1349 KSSPDSDRANNNSLIAHIQNLPGFDASKARIVQHYAPKLEDGPQQDLGSPDPPVGPTAAELILPWRRDRSYQSIVAEHPIP

-1393 ISDAV
+1393 STDAV

-1442 SSGSKGG
+1442 SSSSKAGSLGIGSSSSGTVDAG
-1449 TSITGSAISDAIDA
+1449 TSL
-1463 GSARGSDPA
+1463 DPMVTNPVGNNP
-1472 LAAALSSLIVPSS
+1472 INPNPMPS
-1485 QTSNPRLD
+1485 TSTHNPRLD
-1493 KRSQSISVTSG
+1493 NRSQSISSG
-1504 EGHSGPF
+1504 TLGSHVVGPDGHAGPF

-1532 TIPEESYQHGHS
+1532 TIPEESTYQHGHS
-1544 KSLCEPDGDEWN
+1544 KSLCEPNDGDDW
-1556 CGALQPHEQ
+1556 
-1565 YDDDIGSDS
+1565 DS
-1574 LLPAGRQPL
+1574 VPLAAASSSSGVKSEKMMQSGREPL
-1583 LPKITPLPQIRR
+1583 LPPRLTSTPRAQIRHKNA
-1595 MGVGAVGSTGI
+1595 GAVGGASV
-1606 GVNSGSGSGI
+1606 GVPGR
-1616 PSSSKNQVTTAL
+1616 KNQVTTAL
-1628 LSTSNSD
+1628 LDYEDTESD
-1635 YDDDEDE
+1635 SDEEDVDDDEGE

-1654 TTTTT
+1654 TTFTTPAT
-1659 VASGSGSSGSGSGV
+1659 PRLHERGGRG
-1673 PINSSNAV
+1673 
-1681 GINGAKNRSTN
+1681 
-1692 SSGASGSS
+1692 GASGAAGGAGGG
-1700 NTSSSGS
+1700 T
-1707 NTNTTTT
+1707 TTTTT

>member
-1 MLLNAINKCSNTQN
+1 MSIRTEQDYDSA
-15 VSLKFDRGARESP
+15 
-28 ASTRKLNSFKTYLNL
+28 
-43 KYLYRSSENYTL
+43 
-55 GNMAKITNKLETPAS
+55 TPA
-70 ATHSLQQEM
+70 LQQQM

-85 CWCNIRDESKSSPNS
+85 CWRIKSSRS
-100 PLTTTATA
+100 ESLFKTIVSA
-108 TATATL
+108 
-114 ITDKNAQTKKSCE
+114 ITDT
-127 ICENCFNHLTN
+127 
-138 NDVIFDTN
+138 
-146 DDATAADLN
+146 
-155 AFPAAAAEITK
+155 
-166 AAVVERAT
+166 
-174 NYNNNN
+174 
-180 KNNKNN
+180 
-186 KNKIHTRIVNI
+186 
-197 ANENNRKTL
+197 
-206 IVYDRDNDNGH
+206 
-217 HNDDYYTEIDN
+217 
-228 DNDNVDIDIDV
+228 
-239 DVDVDNNRY
+239 
-248 KNKNDIN
+248 
-255 NIYKKNK
+255 
-262 NKNNSDVDV
+262 
-271 NVDNE
+271 
-276 VTTVLYGAT
+276 
-285 SSKNI
+285 
-290 TNNFINNN
+290 
-298 DNDNDNNAY
+298 
-307 SSSKSINNYSCK
+307 
-319 NSTEDTV
+319 DTV
-326 PSAIITTTTK
+326 PPPPSK
-336 IEIATNANLDNF
+336 
-348 NIEATTKTTTTT
+348 
-360 SIATTNL
+360 
-367 SDNLNN
+367 
-373 IINENKLKN
+373 
-382 RSVNKLKSNRRTI
+382 
-395 DATDKKMATGATES
+395 
-409 TELNATNIVANNYVN
+409 
-424 IKNNNNNNGNC
+424 
-435 KVNDNINK
+435 
-443 MATTTETKL
+443 
-452 KSFSTDFVKFAR
+452 
-464 ALLLH
+464 
-469 FWLAFV
+469 
-475 AFCDK
+475 DK
-480 NTIKRDDPRFVEARR
+480 NKTRIEPQTAPAKRNTFCTSSNWRDMFSKRM
-495 QDQQRQQQQQQ
+495 
-506 QQKNREHQQQGQ
+506 
-518 QQDNRQQQQQ
+518 
-528 QEQQQRPKKFRL
+528 L
-540 LTNKKFIFLF
+540 LI
-550 MVCAFFSCINRI
+550 CALVLILGI
-562 DARPNAI
+562 AQARPNTIAV
-569 GTSSN
+569 GV
-574 AIPGNEAVATG
+574 APGKVSQDILNPVTQLNLRQSTPGDAVD
-585 VVGDGGSPN
+585 VGLDPTPSVRLPRAEPLKSGDQD
-594 AGNNIGSNLPT
+594 AGESH
-605 SDGAIPDF
+605 
-613 SKPSKEMS
+613 KM
-621 KNIFLSDS
+621 
-629 DSYKEGHHAERY
+629 ERY
-641 PLSQVDFDRVKTP
+641 PLSSVDFARVKTP

-693 IGVVLFFGTEVA
+693 IGVVLYFCTDVA

-731 NRMFFDN
+731 NRLFFDN

-756 IGGSLW
+756 IGGSLY
-762 ACGLTGIFGG
+762 ACGKMGIYGESE
-772 ADQTPKFLDIFLFAS
+772 TPGLMDVFLFAS

-830 MMEVYNE
+830 MMESYNE
-837 IGISNIIAQDVVSGV
+837 IGLDKIIAQDIASGV
-852 GSFFVVAIGGTVI
+852 GSFFVVALGGTAI

-943 SSSSETIIFMFL
+943 SSSAETIIFMFL

-961 NHHVWNTWFVLL
+961 NMHVWNTWFVVL

-978 SVFRVLG
+978 SVFRVIG

-1027 ENVVKQKDMFVT
+1027 ENVVKQKNMFVT

-1151 TIGQI
+1151 TIGQM

-1169 TNNCIGGRWAP
+1169 TNNYIGGRWAP

-1190 TNLDHSCSRNLDMHE
+1190 TNLDNTCSRNLDMAE

-1218 KIHHLLAEEL
+1218 RIHHLLAEEL

-1279 KRGTGKQQEGV
+1279 KRGASNKEAKENV

-1307 QFSHDYINEVLNES
+1307 QLTNDYINNVLNET
-1321 AEENQPK
+1321 AEECQQNPN
-1328 LTEVT
+1328 EINV
-1333 VMAAND
+1333 VGPSD

-1349 KSSLAENPIP
+1349 KSSLAEHPIP
-1359 EEDRNLSRDSDG
+1359 EEDRNLSRESDG

-1393 ISDAV
+1393 CTDAV

-1442 SSGSKGG
+1442 SSSSKAGSVGIG
-1449 TSITGSAISDAIDA
+1449 STGAMDSAATGSDTMMV
-1463 GSARGSDPA
+1463 PM
-1472 LAAALSSLIVPSS
+1472 SSQPPNTPSS
-1485 QTSNPRLD
+1485 SMHNPRLD
-1493 KRSQSISVTSG
+1493 KRSQSISSSSLG
-1504 EGHSGPF
+1504 AGAHQLGPEGHSGPF
-1511 PVTASHR
+1511 PITASHR

-1532 TIPEESYQHGHS
+1532 TIPEESSYQHGHS
-1544 KSLCEPDGDEWN
+1544 KSLCEPADSDEWE
-1556 CGALQPHEQ
+1556 GAPLSTAGGANSE
-1565 YDDDIGSDS
+1565 
-1574 LLPAGRQPL
+1574 LLMRMSGREPL
-1583 LPKITPLPQIRR
+1583 LPRPSNTPRAQIRR
-1595 MGVGAVGSTGI
+1595 MNAGAVGGA
-1606 GVNSGSGSGI
+1606 GVSQAGR
-1616 PSSSKNQVTTAL
+1616 KNQVTKAL
-1628 LSTSNSD
+1628 LDYEDSETDSD
-1635 YDDDEDE
+1635 ENDDEDE
-1642 DFDLYDDENIVV
+1642 DFDSYDDENIVV
-1654 TTTTT
+1654 TTFTTP
-1659 VASGSGSSGSGSGV
+1659 ASGRRSGSSPGSGSE
-1673 PINSSNAV
+1673 A
-1681 GINGAKNRSTN
+1681 
-1692 SSGASGSS
+1692 
-1700 NTSSSGS
+1700 NTA
-1707 NTNTTTT
+1707 TTTT
-1714 IRLTRNNDE
+1714 TSIRLTRNNDE

>member
-1 MLLNAINKCSNTQN
+1 MSIRTEQDYDSA
-15 VSLKFDRGARESP
+15 
-28 ASTRKLNSFKTYLNL
+28 
-43 KYLYRSSENYTL
+43 
-55 GNMAKITNKLETPAS
+55 TPA
-70 ATHSLQQEM
+70 LQREM

-85 CWCNIRDESKSSPNS
+85 CWRINSFSSEYLFKTIASVLTDTDAEAPPPPPPRDETKSRIGPQ
-100 PLTTTATA
+100 TAPANRNT
-108 TATATL
+108 
-114 ITDKNAQTKKSCE
+114 SC
-127 ICENCFNHLTN
+127 
-138 NDVIFDTN
+138 
-146 DDATAADLN
+146 
-155 AFPAAAAEITK
+155 
-166 AAVVERAT
+166 
-174 NYNNNN
+174 
-180 KNNKNN
+180 
-186 KNKIHTRIVNI
+186 
-197 ANENNRKTL
+197 
-206 IVYDRDNDNGH
+206 
-217 HNDDYYTEIDN
+217 
-228 DNDNVDIDIDV
+228 
-239 DVDVDNNRY
+239 
-248 KNKNDIN
+248 
-255 NIYKKNK
+255 
-262 NKNNSDVDV
+262 
-271 NVDNE
+271 
-276 VTTVLYGAT
+276 T
-285 SSKNI
+285 SSNWRGM
-290 TNNFINNN
+290 F
-298 DNDNDNNAY
+298 
-307 SSSKSINNYSCK
+307 SKRTLLIC
-319 NSTEDTV
+319 
-326 PSAIITTTTK
+326 ALALILG
-336 IEIATNANLDNF
+336 IA
-348 NIEATTKTTTTT
+348 
-360 SIATTNL
+360 
-367 SDNLNN
+367 
-373 IINENKLKN
+373 
-382 RSVNKLKSNRRTI
+382 
-395 DATDKKMATGATES
+395 
-409 TELNATNIVANNYVN
+409 
-424 IKNNNNNNGNC
+424 
-435 KVNDNINK
+435 
-443 MATTTETKL
+443 
-452 KSFSTDFVKFAR
+452 
-464 ALLLH
+464 
-469 FWLAFV
+469 
-475 AFCDK
+475 
-480 NTIKRDDPRFVEARR
+480 
-495 QDQQRQQQQQQ
+495 Q
-506 QQKNREHQQQGQ
+506 
-518 QQDNRQQQQQ
+518 
-528 QEQQQRPKKFRL
+528 
-540 LTNKKFIFLF
+540 
-550 MVCAFFSCINRI
+550 
-562 DARPNAI
+562 ARPNMSAV
-569 GTSSN
+569 GV
-574 AIPGNEAVATG
+574 APGKVSQDIVDAVTQLNLGHSAPMDAVDVGVDPTPPATLPRAEPLKS
-585 VVGDGGSPN
+585 VDQDAEGG
-594 AGNNIGSNLPT
+594 
-605 SDGAIPDF
+605 
-613 SKPSKEMS
+613 
-621 KNIFLSDS
+621 
-629 DSYKEGHHAERY
+629 EGHKMERY
-641 PLSQVDFDRVKTP
+641 PLSSVDFARVKTP

-693 IGVVLFFGTEVA
+693 IGVVLYFCTDVA

-731 NRMFFDN
+731 NRLFFDN

-756 IGGSLW
+756 IGGSLY
-762 ACGLTGIFGG
+762 ACGKMGIYGESE
-772 ADQTPKFLDIFLFAS
+772 TPGLMDVFLFAS

-830 MMEVYNE
+830 MMESYNE
-837 IGISNIIAQDVVSGV
+837 IGLDKIIAQDIASGV
-852 GSFFVVAIGGTVI
+852 GSFFVVALGGTAI

-943 SSSSETIIFMFL
+943 SSSAETIIFMFL

-961 NHHVWNTWFVLL
+961 NMHVWNTWFVVL

-978 SVFRVLG
+978 SVFRVIG

-1027 ENVVKQKDMFVT
+1027 ENVVKQKNMFVT

-1151 TIGQI
+1151 TIGQM

-1169 TNNCIGGRWAP
+1169 TNNYIGGRWAP

-1190 TNLDHSCSRNLDMHE
+1190 TNLDNTCSRNLDMAE

-1218 KIHHLLAEEL
+1218 RIHHLLAEEL

-1279 KRGTGKQQEGV
+1279 KRGASNKAKENV

-1307 QFSHDYINEVLNES
+1307 QLTN
-1321 AEENQPK
+1321 AEECQQNPN
-1328 LTEVT
+1328 EINV
-1333 VMAAND
+1333 VGPSD

-1349 KSSLAENPIP
+1349 KSSPDSDRANNNSLIAHIQNLPGFDASKARIVVQHYAPKADDNPDTDLESPDQAIGPTAAELILPWRRDRSYQSIVAEHPIP
-1359 EEDRNLSRDSDG
+1359 EEDRNLSRESDG

-1393 ISDAV
+1393 CTDAV

-1442 SSGSKGG
+1442 SSSSK
-1449 TSITGSAISDAIDA
+1449 A
-1463 GSARGSDPA
+1463 GSVGIGSTGAMDS
-1472 LAAALSSLIVPSS
+1472 AASGSETMVVPMSS
-1485 QTSNPRLD
+1485 QPPNAPSTSMHNPRLD
-1493 KRSQSISVTSG
+1493 KRSQSISSSSLG
-1504 EGHSGPF
+1504 AGAHQLGPDSHSGPF

-1532 TIPEESYQHGHS
+1532 TIPEESSYQHGHS
-1544 KSLCEPDGDEWN
+1544 KSLCEPADSDEWE
-1556 CGALQPHEQ
+1556 GAALAAAGGANSE
-1565 YDDDIGSDS
+1565 
-1574 LLPAGRQPL
+1574 LLMRMSGREPL
-1583 LPKITPLPQIRR
+1583 LPRPSNTPRAQIRR
-1595 MGVGAVGSTGI
+1595 MNAGAVVGGA
-1606 GVNSGSGSGI
+1606 GVSHAGR
-1616 PSSSKNQVTTAL
+1616 KNQVTKAL
-1628 LSTSNSD
+1628 LDYEDSETDSD
-1635 YDDDEDE
+1635 ENDDDEDE
-1642 DFDLYDDENIVV
+1642 DFDSYDDENIVV
-1654 TTTTT
+1654 TTFTTP
-1659 VASGSGSSGSGSGV
+1659 ASGRRSGSSPGSGSE
-1673 PINSSNAV
+1673 A
-1681 GINGAKNRSTN
+1681 
-1692 SSGASGSS
+1692 
-1700 NTSSSGS
+1700 NTA
-1707 NTNTTTT
+1707 TTTT
-1714 IRLTRNNDE
+1714 SIRLTRNNDE

>member
-1 MLLNAINKCSNTQN
+1 MSNRTEQDYD
-15 VSLKFDRGARESP
+15 SA
-28 ASTRKLNSFKTYLNL
+28 
-43 KYLYRSSENYTL
+43 
-55 GNMAKITNKLETPAS
+55 TPA
-70 ATHSLQQEM
+70 LQQQM

-85 CWCNIRDESKSSPNS
+85 CWRTKSSRSDLPPKSIELVNPKNANQIDAEASPPRDETKTRTEPQ
-100 PLTTTATA
+100 TA
-108 TATATL
+108 
-114 ITDKNAQTKKSCE
+114 
-127 ICENCFNHLTN
+127 F
-138 NDVIFDTN
+138 
-146 DDATAADLN
+146 AA
-155 AFPAAAAEITK
+155 
-166 AAVVERAT
+166 
-174 NYNNNN
+174 
-180 KNNKNN
+180 
-186 KNKIHTRIVNI
+186 
-197 ANENNRKTL
+197 RKTTCTFADWRGILGKRMLL
-206 IVYDRDNDNGH
+206 ICGFILILGIAHGRPNTSAVGVASAKDGK
-217 HNDDYYTEIDN
+217 
-228 DNDNVDIDIDV
+228 DIADAVTQLNLPQSPPMDAV
-239 DVDVDNNRY
+239 DVGLDPTPPVRLPRAEPLRS
-248 KNKNDIN
+248 
-255 NIYKKNK
+255 
-262 NKNNSDVDV
+262 SDQ
-271 NVDNE
+271 
-276 VTTVLYGAT
+276 
-285 SSKNI
+285 
-290 TNNFINNN
+290 
-298 DNDNDNNAY
+298 
-307 SSSKSINNYSCK
+307 
-319 NSTEDTV
+319 
-326 PSAIITTTTK
+326 
-336 IEIATNANLDNF
+336 
-348 NIEATTKTTTTT
+348 
-360 SIATTNL
+360 
-367 SDNLNN
+367 
-373 IINENKLKN
+373 
-382 RSVNKLKSNRRTI
+382 
-395 DATDKKMATGATES
+395 DAE
-409 TELNATNIVANNYVN
+409 
-424 IKNNNNNNGNC
+424 
-435 KVNDNINK
+435 
-443 MATTTETKL
+443 
-452 KSFSTDFVKFAR
+452 
-464 ALLLH
+464 
-469 FWLAFV
+469 
-475 AFCDK
+475 
-480 NTIKRDDPRFVEARR
+480 
-495 QDQQRQQQQQQ
+495 
-506 QQKNREHQQQGQ
+506 
-518 QQDNRQQQQQ
+518 
-528 QEQQQRPKKFRL
+528 
-540 LTNKKFIFLF
+540 
-550 MVCAFFSCINRI
+550 
-562 DARPNAI
+562 
-569 GTSSN
+569 
-574 AIPGNEAVATG
+574 
-585 VVGDGGSPN
+585 GG
-594 AGNNIGSNLPT
+594 
-605 SDGAIPDF
+605 
-613 SKPSKEMS
+613 
-621 KNIFLSDS
+621 
-629 DSYKEGHHAERY
+629 EGHKMERY
-641 PLSQVDFDRVKTP
+641 PLSSVDFARVKTP

-693 IGVVLFFGTEVA
+693 IGVVLYFCTDVA

-731 NRMFFDN
+731 NRLFFDN

-756 IGGSLW
+756 IGGSLY
-762 ACGLTGIFGG
+762 ACGKMGIYGETE
-772 ADQTPKFLDIFLFAS
+772 TPGLMDVFLFAS

-830 MMEVYNE
+830 MMESYNE
-837 IGISNIIAQDVVSGV
+837 IGLDKIIAQDIASGV
-852 GSFFVVAIGGTVI
+852 GSFFVVALGGTAI

-943 SSSSETIIFMFL
+943 SSSAETIIFMFL

-961 NHHVWNTWFVLL
+961 NMHVWNTCFVLL
-973 TIAFC
+973 TITFC
-978 SVFRVLG
+978 SVFRVIG

-1027 ENVVKQKDMFVT
+1027 ENVVKQKNMFVT

-1151 TIGQI
+1151 TIGQM

-1169 TNNCIGGRWAP
+1169 TNNYIGGRWAP

-1190 TNLDHSCSRNLDMHE
+1190 TNLDNTCSRNLDMAE

-1218 KIHHLLAEEL
+1218 RIHHLLAEEL

-1279 KRGTGKQQEGV
+1279 KRGASNKEAKENV

-1307 QFSHDYINEVLNES
+1307 QLTN
-1321 AEENQPK
+1321 AEECQQNPN
-1328 LTEVT
+1328 EINV
-1333 VMAAND
+1333 VGPSD

-1359 EEDRNLSRDSDG
+1359 EEDRNLSRESDG

-1393 ISDAV
+1393 CTDAV

-1442 SSGSKGG
+1442 SSSSKGG
-1449 TSITGSAISDAIDA
+1449 SVGIGSSGAVDTAASGSDAMVVPM
-1463 GSARGSDPA
+1463 SNQPA
-1472 LAAALSSLIVPSS
+1472 NVPS
-1485 QTSNPRLD
+1485 TSMHNPRLD
-1493 KRSQSISVTSG
+1493 KRSQSISSG
-1504 EGHSGPF
+1504 SLGAGPHQLGPDGHSGPF

-1518 RNVRRGSMLELSGD
+1518 RNVRRGSMLELSGLITTGRRPSRILQFSPGATNLLESAKITTPSPPPPTTSTITTTTTVKPTTTTSTTKNNNNTTTTNNSTETTSASASYSTPTTPRSEDSATYTYYPKD
-1532 TIPEESYQHGHS
+1532 TIPEESSYQHGHS
-1544 KSLCEPDGDEWN
+1544 KSLCEPADSDDWE
-1556 CGALQPHEQ
+1556 GAALSAVGGANSERMMRL
-1565 YDDDIGSDS
+1565 S
-1574 LLPAGRQPL
+1574 GREPL
-1583 LPKITPLPQIRR
+1583 LPRPSNTPRAQIRR
-1595 MGVGAVGSTGI
+1595 MNAGAVGGAAVTQAGRR
-1606 GVNSGSGSGI
+1606 
-1616 PSSSKNQVTTAL
+1616 NQVTKAL
-1628 LSTSNSD
+1628 LDYEDSD
-1635 YDDDEDE
+1635 SDSEENDDDEDE
-1642 DFDLYDDENIVV
+1642 DFDSYDDENIVV
-1654 TTTTT
+1654 TTFTTPAT
-1659 VASGSGSSGSGSGV
+1659 GRRSGSSPGSGSD
-1673 PINSSNAV
+1673 A
-1681 GINGAKNRSTN
+1681 
-1692 SSGASGSS
+1692 
-1700 NTSSSGS
+1700 NTA
-1707 NTNTTTT
+1707 TTTT
-1714 IRLTRNNDE
+1714 TTTSIRLTRNNDE

>member
-1 MLLNAINKCSNTQN
+1 MKSRTEKDYDSA
-15 VSLKFDRGARESP
+15 A
-28 ASTRKLNSFKTYLNL
+28 
-43 KYLYRSSENYTL
+43 
-55 GNMAKITNKLETPAS
+55 TPA
-70 ATHSLQQEM
+70 LQQQM

-85 CWCNIRDESKSSPNS
+85 CWNSTTNPNNNPNTNPSPSPSSPYAAFEIQLAVPSTCQLDS
-100 PLTTTATA
+100 PISLKQSEPCQNRARTPPSPPSKQPTATTT
-108 TATATL
+108 
-114 ITDKNAQTKKSCE
+114 
-127 ICENCFNHLTN
+127 
-138 NDVIFDTN
+138 
-146 DDATAADLN
+146 
-155 AFPAAAAEITK
+155 P
-166 AAVVERAT
+166 
-174 NYNNNN
+174 
-180 KNNKNN
+180 
-186 KNKIHTRIVNI
+186 
-197 ANENNRKTL
+197 
-206 IVYDRDNDNGH
+206 
-217 HNDDYYTEIDN
+217 
-228 DNDNVDIDIDV
+228 
-239 DVDVDNNRY
+239 
-248 KNKNDIN
+248 
-255 NIYKKNK
+255 
-262 NKNNSDVDV
+262 
-271 NVDNE
+271 
-276 VTTVLYGAT
+276 
-285 SSKNI
+285 
-290 TNNFINNN
+290 
-298 DNDNDNNAY
+298 
-307 SSSKSINNYSCK
+307 
-319 NSTEDTV
+319 
-326 PSAIITTTTK
+326 P
-336 IEIATNANLDNF
+336 
-348 NIEATTKTTTTT
+348 TTTTT
-360 SIATTNL
+360 TIH
-367 SDNLNN
+367 
-373 IINENKLKN
+373 N
-382 RSVNKLKSNRRTI
+382 RKSPGCGLQRQ
-395 DATDKKMATGATES
+395 
-409 TELNATNIVANNYVN
+409 
-424 IKNNNNNNGNC
+424 
-435 KVNDNINK
+435 
-443 MATTTETKL
+443 
-452 KSFSTDFVKFAR
+452 
-464 ALLLH
+464 LLLLLCGICML
-469 FWLAFV
+469 LAS
-475 AFCDK
+475 
-480 NTIKRDDPRFVEARR
+480 IE
-495 QDQQRQQQQQQ
+495 
-506 QQKNREHQQQGQ
+506 
-518 QQDNRQQQQQ
+518 
-528 QEQQQRPKKFRL
+528 
-540 LTNKKFIFLF
+540 
-550 MVCAFFSCINRI
+550 
-562 DARPNAI
+562 ARPNVSASSSSSSKTTEALNLAQT
-569 GTSSN
+569 TSLPAST
-574 AIPGNEAVATG
+574 AQFATPSLPPPLPHAESLTATD
-585 VVGDGGSPN
+585 GDTKDLFDVS
-594 AGNNIGSNLPT
+594 L
-605 SDGAIPDF
+605 DDDD
-613 SKPSKEMS
+613 MR
-621 KNIFLSDS
+621 D
-629 DSYKEGHHAERY
+629 GHHETERY
-641 PLSQVDFDRVKTP
+641 PLSQVDFARVKTP

-693 IGVVLFFGTEVA
+693 IGVVLYFCTDVA

-750 IFNIAT
+750 IFNVAT
-756 IGGSLW
+756 IGGSLY
-762 ACGLTGIFGG
+762 ACGVFGVFG
-772 ADQTPKFLDIFLFAS
+772 DEMPKLLDVFLFAS

-837 IGISNIIAQDVVSGV
+837 IGLPNIVAQDIVSGV
-852 GSFFVVAIGGTVI
+852 GSFFVVALGGVAIGV
-865 GIIWGFLTGLVTRFT
+865 IWGVLTGLVTRFT

-943 SSSSETIIFMFL
+943 SSSAETIIFMFL

-961 NHHVWNTWFVLL
+961 NKHVWNTWFVVL
-973 TIAFC
+973 TITFC
-978 SVFRVLG
+978 SVFRVIG

-1013 LRGAVAFALVLLVD
+1013 LRGAVAFALVLLID
-1027 ENVVKQKDMFVT
+1027 ENVVKHKNMYVT

-1151 TIGQI
+1151 TIGQM

-1169 TNNCIGGRWAP
+1169 TNNYIGGS
-1180 PTIYTTCPSL
+1180 PSL
-1190 TNLDHSCSRNLDMHE
+1190 TNLDNTCSHNLDMAE
-1205 LDYNPSKKDLTDA
+1205 LDYNPSKRDLTDA

-1228 KPYRRASIQMHRRL
+1228 KPYRRHRRL

-1279 KRGTGKQQEGV
+1279 KRGANNKETKENV

-1297 HDFQQNGTTK
+1297 PDFQQNGTTK
-1307 QFSHDYINEVLNES
+1307 QLSN
-1321 AEENQPK
+1321 AEEAPQNPN
-1328 LTEVT
+1328 EINVIGPS
-1333 VMAAND
+1333 D

-1349 KSSLAENPIP
+1349 KSSLAEHPIP

-1393 ISDAV
+1393 STDAV

-1442 SSGSKGG
+1442 SSSSKAGSLGIGSSSSGTVDAG
-1449 TSITGSAISDAIDA
+1449 TSL
-1463 GSARGSDPA
+1463 DPMVTNPVGNNP
-1472 LAAALSSLIVPSS
+1472 INPNPMPS
-1485 QTSNPRLD
+1485 TSTHNPRLD
-1493 KRSQSISVTSG
+1493 NRSQSISSG
-1504 EGHSGPF
+1504 TLGSHVVGPDGHAGPF

-1532 TIPEESYQHGHS
+1532 TIPEESTYQHGHS
-1544 KSLCEPDGDEWN
+1544 KSLCEPNDGDDW
-1556 CGALQPHEQ
+1556 
-1565 YDDDIGSDS
+1565 DS
-1574 LLPAGRQPL
+1574 VPLAAASSSSGVKSEKMMQSGREPL
-1583 LPKITPLPQIRR
+1583 LPPRLTSTPRAQIRHKNA
-1595 MGVGAVGSTGI
+1595 GAVGGASV
-1606 GVNSGSGSGI
+1606 GVPGR
-1616 PSSSKNQVTTAL
+1616 KNQVTTAL
-1628 LSTSNSD
+1628 LDYEDTESD
-1635 YDDDEDE
+1635 SDEEDVDDDEGE

-1654 TTTTT
+1654 TTFTTPAT
-1659 VASGSGSSGSGSGV
+1659 PRLHERGGRG
-1673 PINSSNAV
+1673 
-1681 GINGAKNRSTN
+1681 
-1692 SSGASGSS
+1692 GASGAAGGAGGG
-1700 NTSSSGS
+1700 T
-1707 NTNTTTT
+1707 TTTTT

>member
-1 MLLNAINKCSNTQN
+1 MFQDLFI
-15 VSLKFDRGARESP
+15 
-28 ASTRKLNSFKTYLNL
+28 
-43 KYLYRSSENYTL
+43 RSSNEIFFRGPECGGGDNAKRVEKSFLNFPNPKQTKSSPTIISKTTTTK
-55 GNMAKITNKLETPAS
+55 NMAVSKKIVESTTTMADRKKEPLSLDKKKTPSLE
-70 ATHSLQQEM
+70 QEL

-85 CWCNIRDESKSSPNS
+85 CWCSRTKSGDDDDGDGLVDRESEHE
-100 PLTTTATA
+100 
-108 TATATL
+108 
-114 ITDKNAQTKKSCE
+114 C
-127 ICENCFNHLTN
+127 CENCFKS
-138 NDVIFDTN
+138 N
-146 DDATAADLN
+146 DDIGQEEINLEKTTTTKTTTVLN
-155 AFPAAAAEITK
+155 GA
-166 AAVVERAT
+166 
-174 NYNNNN
+174 
-180 KNNKNN
+180 KNNKNIIFSEN
-186 KNKIHTRIVNI
+186 IKN
-197 ANENNRKTL
+197 
-206 IVYDRDNDNGH
+206 
-217 HNDDYYTEIDN
+217 
-228 DNDNVDIDIDV
+228 
-239 DVDVDNNRY
+239 
-248 KNKNDIN
+248 
-255 NIYKKNK
+255 
-262 NKNNSDVDV
+262 
-271 NVDNE
+271 
-276 VTTVLYGAT
+276 
-285 SSKNI
+285 
-290 TNNFINNN
+290 
-298 DNDNDNNAY
+298 
-307 SSSKSINNYSCK
+307 
-319 NSTEDTV
+319 
-326 PSAIITTTTK
+326 TTTTNDNTMDRNSK
-336 IEIATNANLDNF
+336 LDKSFSVKENP
-348 NIEATTKTTTTT
+348 IPTTKTTTTT
-360 SIATTNL
+360 NNL
-367 SDNLNN
+367 
-373 IINENKLKN
+373 
-382 RSVNKLKSNRRTI
+382 
-395 DATDKKMATGATES
+395 
-409 TELNATNIVANNYVN
+409 
-424 IKNNNNNNGNC
+424 IKRKPTAKPPKHNQETQNDDDV
-435 KVNDNINK
+435 KNDNNDGDDDDENEDIVNTNSK
-443 MATTTETKL
+443 LADSSSLLSSSSATSPASQNSK
-452 KSFSTDFVKFAR
+452 
-464 ALLLH
+464 
-469 FWLAFV
+469 FV
-475 AFCDK
+475 ASLKAFFLALWLGFVNFCER
-480 NTIKRDDPRFVEARR
+480 NTIKRNDPRFEVYR
-495 QDQQRQQQQQQ
+495 QKPETQMQQSTTTTTNNKTENGAKDSRKQF
-506 QQKNREHQQQGQ
+506 
-518 QQDNRQQQQQ
+518 
-528 QEQQQRPKKFRL
+528 KFKL
-540 LTNKKFIFLF
+540 LTSKKVIFLLL
-550 MVCAFFSCINRI
+550 VCFFFSCINRI
-562 DARPNAI
+562 EARPNTAADGGGGAEGNTVGAGAENVYTVTPGKVNSLPASNTALPPDSGNAI
-569 GTSSN
+569 KQQPAAAASGIGDTSS
-574 AIPGNEAVATG
+574 TG
-585 VVGDGGSPN
+585 GHAAAAAAPRSDDDNGHGSDNDHGDDDGGHS
-594 AGNNIGSNLPT
+594 G
-605 SDGAIPDF
+605 
-613 SKPSKEMS
+613 
-621 KNIFLSDS
+621 
-629 DSYKEGHHAERY
+629 GHERY
-641 PLSQVDFDRVKTP
+641 PLAQVEFDRVKTP
-654 FIIGIWILS
+654 FIIGVWILS

-693 IGVVLFFGTEVA
+693 IGVVLFFCTDVA

-731 NRMFFDN
+731 NRLFFDN

-756 IGGSLW
+756 IGGSLY

-772 ADQTPKFLDIFLFAS
+772 PEDTPRFLDIFIFAS

-830 MMEVYNE
+830 MMEVYNH
-837 IGISNIIAQDVVSGV
+837 IGISEIIAQDVVNGV

-961 NHHVWNTWFVLL
+961 NNHVWNTWFVIL
-973 TIAFC
+973 TIVFC
-978 SVFRVLG
+978 SVFRVIG
-985 VILLSALANRFRLH
+985 VIILSAMANRFRLH

-1013 LRGAVAFALVLLVD
+1013 LRGAVAFALVLLID
-1027 ENVVKQKDMFVT
+1027 ERIVPQKNMFVT

-1049 FLQGI
+1049 FVQGI

-1119 IRDLKGAEPKII
+1119 LRDLKGAEPKII
-1131 ETYSKLTMRDAM
+1131 ETYSKLTMRDAI

-1190 TNLDHSCSRNLDMHE
+1190 TNLDNTCSRNLDMHE

-1279 KRGTGKQQEGV
+1279 KRGANKDGV

-1307 QFSHDYINEVLNES
+1307 QFSH
-1321 AEENQPK
+1321 EENPNNK

-1333 VMAAND
+1333 VVNETD
-1339 DWDDGLTFTA
+1339 DWEDGLTFTA
-1349 KSSLAENPIP
+1349 KSSPENAIP

-1393 ISDAV
+1393 VSDAV

-1442 SSGSKGG
+1442 SSGSRGG
-1449 TSITGSAISDAIDA
+1449 AGGSIMTVDGVDGGS
-1463 GSARGSDPA
+1463 SARGSDPA
-1472 LAAALSSLIVPSS
+1472 LAAALSQMVVPSAMPY
-1485 QTSNPRLD
+1485 NPRLD
-1493 KRSQSISVTSG
+1493 KRSQSISSG
-1504 EGHSGPF
+1504 SGAAAGIGESGHAGPF

-1532 TIPEESYQHGHS
+1532 TIPEESYHHGYS
-1544 KSLCEPDGDEWN
+1544 KSLCEPAGEEWEAMLSEAERADHASTN
-1556 CGALQPHEQ
+1556 SEK
-1565 YDDDIGSDS
+1565 
-1574 LLPAGRQPL
+1574 LLRSGREPL
-1583 LPKITPLPQIRR
+1583 LSRLTPRAQIRR
-1595 MGVGAVGSTGI
+1595 GMGAHHGAGGAAGGSA
-1606 GVNSGSGSGI
+1606 
-1616 PSSSKNQVTTAL
+1616 SSSAMSSNKKSQVTTAL
-1628 LSTSNSD
+1628 LSTSTSD
-1635 YDDDEDE
+1635 YDDDNDE

-1654 TTTTT
+1654 TTTVSNDPTNRRT
-1659 VASGSGSSGSGSGV
+1659 PTRAAGSGSDGE
-1673 PINSSNAV
+1673 
-1681 GINGAKNRSTN
+1681 
-1692 SSGASGSS
+1692 GSS
-1700 NTSSSGS
+1700 ATTS
-1707 NTNTTTT
+1707 TTTT

>member
-1 MLLNAINKCSNTQN
+1 MSIRTEQDYDSA
-15 VSLKFDRGARESP
+15 
-28 ASTRKLNSFKTYLNL
+28 
-43 KYLYRSSENYTL
+43 
-55 GNMAKITNKLETPAS
+55 TPA
-70 ATHSLQQEM
+70 LQREM

-85 CWCNIRDESKSSPNS
+85 CWRINSFSSEYLFKTIASVLTDTDAEAPPPPPPRDETKSRIGPQ
-100 PLTTTATA
+100 TAPANRNT
-108 TATATL
+108 
-114 ITDKNAQTKKSCE
+114 SC
-127 ICENCFNHLTN
+127 
-138 NDVIFDTN
+138 
-146 DDATAADLN
+146 
-155 AFPAAAAEITK
+155 
-166 AAVVERAT
+166 
-174 NYNNNN
+174 
-180 KNNKNN
+180 
-186 KNKIHTRIVNI
+186 
-197 ANENNRKTL
+197 
-206 IVYDRDNDNGH
+206 
-217 HNDDYYTEIDN
+217 
-228 DNDNVDIDIDV
+228 
-239 DVDVDNNRY
+239 
-248 KNKNDIN
+248 
-255 NIYKKNK
+255 
-262 NKNNSDVDV
+262 
-271 NVDNE
+271 
-276 VTTVLYGAT
+276 T
-285 SSKNI
+285 SSNWRGM
-290 TNNFINNN
+290 F
-298 DNDNDNNAY
+298 
-307 SSSKSINNYSCK
+307 SKRTLLIC
-319 NSTEDTV
+319 
-326 PSAIITTTTK
+326 ALALILG
-336 IEIATNANLDNF
+336 IA
-348 NIEATTKTTTTT
+348 
-360 SIATTNL
+360 
-367 SDNLNN
+367 
-373 IINENKLKN
+373 
-382 RSVNKLKSNRRTI
+382 
-395 DATDKKMATGATES
+395 
-409 TELNATNIVANNYVN
+409 
-424 IKNNNNNNGNC
+424 
-435 KVNDNINK
+435 
-443 MATTTETKL
+443 
-452 KSFSTDFVKFAR
+452 
-464 ALLLH
+464 
-469 FWLAFV
+469 
-475 AFCDK
+475 
-480 NTIKRDDPRFVEARR
+480 
-495 QDQQRQQQQQQ
+495 Q
-506 QQKNREHQQQGQ
+506 
-518 QQDNRQQQQQ
+518 
-528 QEQQQRPKKFRL
+528 
-540 LTNKKFIFLF
+540 
-550 MVCAFFSCINRI
+550 
-562 DARPNAI
+562 ARPNMSAV
-569 GTSSN
+569 GV
-574 AIPGNEAVATG
+574 APGKVSQDIVDAVTQLNLGHSAPMDAVDVGVDPTPPATLPRAEPLKS
-585 VVGDGGSPN
+585 VDQDAEGG
-594 AGNNIGSNLPT
+594 
-605 SDGAIPDF
+605 
-613 SKPSKEMS
+613 
-621 KNIFLSDS
+621 
-629 DSYKEGHHAERY
+629 EGHKMERY
-641 PLSQVDFDRVKTP
+641 PLSSVDFARVKTP

-693 IGVVLFFGTEVA
+693 IGVVLYFCTDVA

-731 NRMFFDN
+731 NRLFFDN

-756 IGGSLW
+756 IGGSLY
-762 ACGLTGIFGG
+762 ACGKMGIYGESE
-772 ADQTPKFLDIFLFAS
+772 TPGLMDVFLFAS

-830 MMEVYNE
+830 MMESYNE
-837 IGISNIIAQDVVSGV
+837 IGLDKIIAQDIASGV
-852 GSFFVVAIGGTVI
+852 GSFFVVALGGTAI

-943 SSSSETIIFMFL
+943 SSSAETIIFMFL

-961 NHHVWNTWFVLL
+961 NMHVWNTWFVVL

-978 SVFRVLG
+978 SVFRVIG

-1027 ENVVKQKDMFVT
+1027 ENVVKQKNMFVT

-1151 TIGQI
+1151 TIGQM

-1169 TNNCIGGRWAP
+1169 TNNYIGGRWAP

-1190 TNLDHSCSRNLDMHE
+1190 TNLDNTCSRNLDMAE

-1218 KIHHLLAEEL
+1218 RIHHLLAEEL
-1228 KPYRRASIQMHRRL
+1228 KPYRRHRRL

-1279 KRGTGKQQEGV
+1279 KRGASNKEAKENV

-1307 QFSHDYINEVLNES
+1307 QLTN
-1321 AEENQPK
+1321 AEECQQNPN
-1328 LTEVT
+1328 EINV
-1333 VMAAND
+1333 VGPSD

-1349 KSSLAENPIP
+1349 KSSLAEHPIP
-1359 EEDRNLSRDSDG
+1359 EEDRNLSRESDG

-1393 ISDAV
+1393 CTDAV

-1442 SSGSKGG
+1442 SSSSK
-1449 TSITGSAISDAIDA
+1449 A
-1463 GSARGSDPA
+1463 GSVGIGSTGAMDS
-1472 LAAALSSLIVPSS
+1472 AASGSETMVVPMSS
-1485 QTSNPRLD
+1485 QPPNAPSTSMHNPRLD
-1493 KRSQSISVTSG
+1493 KRSQSISSSSLG
-1504 EGHSGPF
+1504 AGAHQLGPDSHSGPF

-1532 TIPEESYQHGHS
+1532 TIPEESSYQHGHS
-1544 KSLCEPDGDEWN
+1544 KSLCEPADSDEWE
-1556 CGALQPHEQ
+1556 GAALAAAGGANSE
-1565 YDDDIGSDS
+1565 
-1574 LLPAGRQPL
+1574 LLMRMSGREPL
-1583 LPKITPLPQIRR
+1583 LPRPSNTPRAQIRR
-1595 MGVGAVGSTGI
+1595 MNAGAVVGGA
-1606 GVNSGSGSGI
+1606 GVSHAGR
-1616 PSSSKNQVTTAL
+1616 KNQVTKAL
-1628 LSTSNSD
+1628 LDYEDSETDSD
-1635 YDDDEDE
+1635 ENDDDEDE
-1642 DFDLYDDENIVV
+1642 DFDSYDDENIVV
-1654 TTTTT
+1654 TTFTTP
-1659 VASGSGSSGSGSGV
+1659 ASGRRSGSSPGSGSE
-1673 PINSSNAV
+1673 A
-1681 GINGAKNRSTN
+1681 
-1692 SSGASGSS
+1692 
-1700 NTSSSGS
+1700 NTA
-1707 NTNTTTT
+1707 TTTT
-1714 IRLTRNNDE
+1714 SIRLTRNNDE

>member
-1 MLLNAINKCSNTQN
+1 MSIRTEQDYDSA
-15 VSLKFDRGARESP
+15 
-28 ASTRKLNSFKTYLNL
+28 
-43 KYLYRSSENYTL
+43 
-55 GNMAKITNKLETPAS
+55 TPA
-70 ATHSLQQEM
+70 LQQQM

-85 CWCNIRDESKSSPNS
+85 CWRIKSS
-100 PLTTTATA
+100 
-108 TATATL
+108 
-114 ITDKNAQTKKSCE
+114 
-127 ICENCFNHLTN
+127 
-138 NDVIFDTN
+138 
-146 DDATAADLN
+146 
-155 AFPAAAAEITK
+155 
-166 AAVVERAT
+166 
-174 NYNNNN
+174 
-180 KNNKNN
+180 
-186 KNKIHTRIVNI
+186 
-197 ANENNRKTL
+197 
-206 IVYDRDNDNGH
+206 
-217 HNDDYYTEIDN
+217 
-228 DNDNVDIDIDV
+228 
-239 DVDVDNNRY
+239 
-248 KNKNDIN
+248 
-255 NIYKKNK
+255 
-262 NKNNSDVDV
+262 
-271 NVDNE
+271 
-276 VTTVLYGAT
+276 
-285 SSKNI
+285 SSESLFKNI
-290 TNNFINNN
+290 VSAKT
-298 DNDNDNNAY
+298 D
-307 SSSKSINNYSCK
+307 
-319 NSTEDTV
+319 TDTV
-326 PSAIITTTTK
+326 PPPPSK
-336 IEIATNANLDNF
+336 
-348 NIEATTKTTTTT
+348 
-360 SIATTNL
+360 
-367 SDNLNN
+367 
-373 IINENKLKN
+373 
-382 RSVNKLKSNRRTI
+382 
-395 DATDKKMATGATES
+395 
-409 TELNATNIVANNYVN
+409 
-424 IKNNNNNNGNC
+424 
-435 KVNDNINK
+435 
-443 MATTTETKL
+443 
-452 KSFSTDFVKFAR
+452 
-464 ALLLH
+464 
-469 FWLAFV
+469 
-475 AFCDK
+475 DK
-480 NTIKRDDPRFVEARR
+480 NKTRIEPQTAPAKRNTSSNWRDMFSKRM
-495 QDQQRQQQQQQ
+495 
-506 QQKNREHQQQGQ
+506 
-518 QQDNRQQQQQ
+518 
-528 QEQQQRPKKFRL
+528 L
-540 LTNKKFIFLF
+540 LI
-550 MVCAFFSCINRI
+550 CALVLILGISQAQ
-562 DARPNAI
+562 ARPNTIAV
-569 GTSSN
+569 GV
-574 AIPGNEAVATG
+574 APGKVSQDILNPVTQLNLRQSTPVDAVDVSLDPTPSVRLPRAEPLKS
-585 VVGDGGSPN
+585 GDQD
-594 AGNNIGSNLPT
+594 AGESH
-605 SDGAIPDF
+605 
-613 SKPSKEMS
+613 KM
-621 KNIFLSDS
+621 
-629 DSYKEGHHAERY
+629 ERY
-641 PLSQVDFDRVKTP
+641 PLSSVDFARVKTP

-693 IGVVLFFGTEVA
+693 IGVVLYFCTDVA

-731 NRMFFDN
+731 NRLFFDN

-756 IGGSLW
+756 IGGSLY
-762 ACGLTGIFGG
+762 ACGKMGIYGESE
-772 ADQTPKFLDIFLFAS
+772 TPGLMDVFLFAS

-830 MMEVYNE
+830 MMESYNE
-837 IGISNIIAQDVVSGV
+837 IGLDKIIAQDIASGV
-852 GSFFVVAIGGTVI
+852 GSFFVVALGGTAI

-943 SSSSETIIFMFL
+943 SSSAETIIFMFL

-961 NHHVWNTWFVLL
+961 NMHVWNTWFVVL

-978 SVFRVLG
+978 SVFRVIG

-1027 ENVVKQKDMFVT
+1027 ENVVKQKNMFVT

-1151 TIGQI
+1151 TIGQM

-1169 TNNCIGGRWAP
+1169 TNNYIGGS
-1180 PTIYTTCPSL
+1180 PSL
-1190 TNLDHSCSRNLDMHE
+1190 TNLDNTCSRNLDMAE

-1218 KIHHLLAEEL
+1218 RIHHLLAEEL
-1228 KPYRRASIQMHRRL
+1228 KPYRRHRRL

-1279 KRGTGKQQEGV
+1279 KRGASNKEAKENV

-1307 QFSHDYINEVLNES
+1307 QLTNGTESSSNHSRKKSYRKRHTHNSLNKYRKLEI
-1321 AEENQPK
+1321 AEECQQNPN
-1328 LTEVT
+1328 EINV
-1333 VMAAND
+1333 VGPSD

-1349 KSSLAENPIP
+1349 KSSPDSDRANNNSLIAHIQNLPGFDASKARIVVQHYAPRADDYPDTDLESPEQAIGPTAAELILPWRRDRSYQSIVAEHPIP
-1359 EEDRNLSRDSDG
+1359 EEDRNLSRESDG

-1393 ISDAV
+1393 CTDAV

-1442 SSGSKGG
+1442 SSSSKAGSVGIG
-1449 TSITGSAISDAIDA
+1449 STGAMDSAATGSDTMMV
-1463 GSARGSDPA
+1463 PM
-1472 LAAALSSLIVPSS
+1472 SSQPPNTPSS
-1485 QTSNPRLD
+1485 SMHNPRLD
-1493 KRSQSISVTSG
+1493 KRSQSISSSSLG
-1504 EGHSGPF
+1504 AGAHQLGPEGHSGPF
-1511 PVTASHR
+1511 PITASHR

-1532 TIPEESYQHGHS
+1532 TIPEESSYQHGHS
-1544 KSLCEPDGDEWN
+1544 KSLCEPADSDEWE
-1556 CGALQPHEQ
+1556 GAPLSTAGGANSE
-1565 YDDDIGSDS
+1565 
-1574 LLPAGRQPL
+1574 LLMRMSGREPL
-1583 LPKITPLPQIRR
+1583 LPRPSNTPRAQIRR
-1595 MGVGAVGSTGI
+1595 MNAGAVGGA
-1606 GVNSGSGSGI
+1606 GVSQAGR
-1616 PSSSKNQVTTAL
+1616 KNQVTKAL
-1628 LSTSNSD
+1628 LDYEDSETDSD
-1635 YDDDEDE
+1635 ENDDDEDE
-1642 DFDLYDDENIVV
+1642 DFDSYDDENIVV
-1654 TTTTT
+1654 TTFTTP
-1659 VASGSGSSGSGSGV
+1659 ASGRRSGSSPGSGSE
-1673 PINSSNAV
+1673 A
-1681 GINGAKNRSTN
+1681 
-1692 SSGASGSS
+1692 
-1700 NTSSSGS
+1700 NTA
-1707 NTNTTTT
+1707 TTTT
-1714 IRLTRNNDE
+1714 TSIRLTRNNDE

>member
-1 MLLNAINKCSNTQN
+1 MSIRTEQDYDSA
-15 VSLKFDRGARESP
+15 
-28 ASTRKLNSFKTYLNL
+28 
-43 KYLYRSSENYTL
+43 
-55 GNMAKITNKLETPAS
+55 TPA
-70 ATHSLQQEM
+70 LQQQM

-85 CWCNIRDESKSSPNS
+85 CWRIKSSSSESLFKTKASAITTSENQIDAEALPPPRDE
-100 PLTTTATA
+100 
-108 TATATL
+108 
-114 ITDKNAQTKKSCE
+114 TK
-127 ICENCFNHLTN
+127 
-138 NDVIFDTN
+138 
-146 DDATAADLN
+146 
-155 AFPAAAAEITK
+155 
-166 AAVVERAT
+166 
-174 NYNNNN
+174 
-180 KNNKNN
+180 
-186 KNKIHTRIVNI
+186 TRIEQT
-197 ANENNRKTL
+197 APAKR
-206 IVYDRDNDNGH
+206 
-217 HNDDYYTEIDN
+217 
-228 DNDNVDIDIDV
+228 
-239 DVDVDNNRY
+239 
-248 KNKNDIN
+248 
-255 NIYKKNK
+255 
-262 NKNNSDVDV
+262 NSSC
-271 NVDNE
+271 
-276 VTTVLYGAT
+276 T
-285 SSKNI
+285 SSDWRGM
-290 TNNFINNN
+290 F
-298 DNDNDNNAY
+298 
-307 SSSKSINNYSCK
+307 SKRTLLIC
-319 NSTEDTV
+319 
-326 PSAIITTTTK
+326 ALALILG
-336 IEIATNANLDNF
+336 IA
-348 NIEATTKTTTTT
+348 
-360 SIATTNL
+360 
-367 SDNLNN
+367 
-373 IINENKLKN
+373 
-382 RSVNKLKSNRRTI
+382 
-395 DATDKKMATGATES
+395 
-409 TELNATNIVANNYVN
+409 
-424 IKNNNNNNGNC
+424 
-435 KVNDNINK
+435 
-443 MATTTETKL
+443 
-452 KSFSTDFVKFAR
+452 
-464 ALLLH
+464 
-469 FWLAFV
+469 
-475 AFCDK
+475 
-480 NTIKRDDPRFVEARR
+480 
-495 QDQQRQQQQQQ
+495 Q
-506 QQKNREHQQQGQ
+506 
-518 QQDNRQQQQQ
+518 
-528 QEQQQRPKKFRL
+528 
-540 LTNKKFIFLF
+540 
-550 MVCAFFSCINRI
+550 
-562 DARPNAI
+562 ARPN
-569 GTSSN
+569 TS
-574 AIPGNEAVATG
+574 AVGVAPGKVSQDIVDAVTQLNLGQSAPMDA
-585 VVGDGGSPN
+585 VDVGLD
-594 AGNNIGSNLPT
+594 PT
-605 SDGAIPDF
+605 
-613 SKPSKEMS
+613 PSVRVPRAEPLKSGDEDA
-621 KNIFLSDS
+621 KGD
-629 DSYKEGHHAERY
+629 EGHKMERY
-641 PLSQVDFDRVKTP
+641 PLSSVDFARVKTP

-693 IGVVLFFGTEVA
+693 IGVVLYFCTDVA

-731 NRMFFDN
+731 NRLFFDN

-756 IGGSLW
+756 IGGSLY
-762 ACGLTGIFGG
+762 ACGKMGIYGESE
-772 ADQTPKFLDIFLFAS
+772 TPGLMDVFLFAS

-830 MMEVYNE
+830 MMESYNE
-837 IGISNIIAQDVVSGV
+837 IGLDKIIAQDIASGV
-852 GSFFVVAIGGTVI
+852 GSFFVVALGGTAI

-943 SSSSETIIFMFL
+943 SSSAETIIFMFL

-961 NHHVWNTWFVLL
+961 NMHVWNTWFVVL

-978 SVFRVLG
+978 SVFRVIG

-1027 ENVVKQKDMFVT
+1027 ENVVKQKNMFVT

-1151 TIGQI
+1151 TIGQM

-1169 TNNCIGGRWAP
+1169 TNNYIGGRWAP

-1190 TNLDHSCSRNLDMHE
+1190 TNLDNTCSRNLDMAE

-1218 KIHHLLAEEL
+1218 RIHHLLAEEL

-1279 KRGTGKQQEGV
+1279 KRGASNKEAKENV

-1307 QFSHDYINEVLNES
+1307 QLTN
-1321 AEENQPK
+1321 AEECQQNPN
-1328 LTEVT
+1328 EINV
-1333 VMAAND
+1333 VNPSD

-1349 KSSLAENPIP
+1349 KSSLAEHPIP
-1359 EEDRNLSRDSDG
+1359 EEDRNLSRESDG

-1393 ISDAV
+1393 CTDAV

-1442 SSGSKGG
+1442 SSSSK
-1449 TSITGSAISDAIDA
+1449 A
-1463 GSARGSDPA
+1463 GSVGIGSTGAMDSAASGSDTMV
-1472 LAAALSSLIVPSS
+1472 VPMSS
-1485 QTSNPRLD
+1485 QPSNAPSTSMHNPRLD
-1493 KRSQSISVTSG
+1493 KRSQSISSSSLG
-1504 EGHSGPF
+1504 AGAHQLGPDGHSGPF

-1532 TIPEESYQHGHS
+1532 TIPEESSYQHGHS
-1544 KSLCEPDGDEWN
+1544 KSLCEPADSDEWD
-1556 CGALQPHEQ
+1556 GAPLSTAGGANSE
-1565 YDDDIGSDS
+1565 
-1574 LLPAGRQPL
+1574 LLMRMSGREPL
-1583 LPKITPLPQIRR
+1583 LPRPSNTPRAQIRR
-1595 MGVGAVGSTGI
+1595 MNAGAVGGTGVTQA
-1606 GVNSGSGSGI
+1606 GR
-1616 PSSSKNQVTTAL
+1616 KNQVTKAL
-1628 LSTSNSD
+1628 LDYEDSETDSD
-1635 YDDDEDE
+1635 ENDDDEDE
-1642 DFDLYDDENIVV
+1642 DFDSYDDENIVV
-1654 TTTTT
+1654 TTFTTPAT
-1659 VASGSGSSGSGSGV
+1659 GRRPGSSPGSGSE
-1673 PINSSNAV
+1673 A
-1681 GINGAKNRSTN
+1681 
-1692 SSGASGSS
+1692 
-1700 NTSSSGS
+1700 NTA
-1707 NTNTTTT
+1707 TTTT
-1714 IRLTRNNDE
+1714 TSIRLTRNNDE

>member
-1 MLLNAINKCSNTQN
+1 
-15 VSLKFDRGARESP
+15 
-28 ASTRKLNSFKTYLNL
+28 
-43 KYLYRSSENYTL
+43 
-55 GNMAKITNKLETPAS
+55 
-70 ATHSLQQEM
+70 M

-85 CWCNIRDESKSSPNS
+85 CWSSCTRTAPTPSSVSNSNSSSSSHTSYRSAAIKTQLLERTACQAAYRMVRNQSVHRLAAPPPIAPPSEQPSATIKICKYSDSGSWQRQLLLLLCGICLLLGGIEARPNMS
-100 PLTTTATA
+100 ASSSSSSSSTTST
-108 TATATL
+108 
-114 ITDKNAQTKKSCE
+114 S
-127 ICENCFNHLTN
+127 
-138 NDVIFDTN
+138 
-146 DDATAADLN
+146 
-155 AFPAAAAEITK
+155 
-166 AAVVERAT
+166 
-174 NYNNNN
+174 
-180 KNNKNN
+180 
-186 KNKIHTRIVNI
+186 
-197 ANENNRKTL
+197 
-206 IVYDRDNDNGH
+206 
-217 HNDDYYTEIDN
+217 
-228 DNDNVDIDIDV
+228 
-239 DVDVDNNRY
+239 
-248 KNKNDIN
+248 
-255 NIYKKNK
+255 
-262 NKNNSDVDV
+262 
-271 NVDNE
+271 
-276 VTTVLYGAT
+276 T
-285 SSKNI
+285 SSSSTVKPAEAI
-290 TNNFINNN
+290 TQL
-298 DNDNDNNAY
+298 
-307 SSSKSINNYSCK
+307 
-319 NSTEDTV
+319 
-326 PSAIITTTTK
+326 
-336 IEIATNANLDNF
+336 NL
-348 NIEATTKTTTTT
+348 AQTTT
-360 SIATTNL
+360 SLLPASTAL
-367 SDNLNN
+367 PPPLPYAAH
-373 IINENKLKN
+373 LKADVHDGKDLFDV
-382 RSVNKLKSNRRTI
+382 SL
-395 DATDKKMATGATES
+395 
-409 TELNATNIVANNYVN
+409 
-424 IKNNNNNNGNC
+424 
-435 KVNDNINK
+435 
-443 MATTTETKL
+443 
-452 KSFSTDFVKFAR
+452 
-464 ALLLH
+464 
-469 FWLAFV
+469 
-475 AFCDK
+475 
-480 NTIKRDDPRFVEARR
+480 DDDE
-495 QDQQRQQQQQQ
+495 
-506 QQKNREHQQQGQ
+506 E
-518 QQDNRQQQQQ
+518 
-528 QEQQQRPKKFRL
+528 
-540 LTNKKFIFLF
+540 
-550 MVCAFFSCINRI
+550 
-562 DARPNAI
+562 
-569 GTSSN
+569 
-574 AIPGNEAVATG
+574 
-585 VVGDGGSPN
+585 
-594 AGNNIGSNLPT
+594 
-605 SDGAIPDF
+605 
-613 SKPSKEMS
+613 
-621 KNIFLSDS
+621 
-629 DSYKEGHHAERY
+629 EGHHHTERY
-641 PLSQVDFDRVKTP
+641 PLSQVDFARVKTP

-693 IGVVLFFGTEVA
+693 IGVVLYFCTDVA

-750 IFNIAT
+750 IFNVAT
-756 IGGSLW
+756 IGGSLY
-762 ACGLTGIFGG
+762 ACGVCGIFG
-772 ADQTPKFLDIFLFAS
+772 DETPKLLDVFLFAS

-837 IGISNIIAQDVVSGV
+837 IGLPHIMAQDIASGV
-852 GSFFVVAIGGTVI
+852 GSFFVVALGGTAI

-943 SSSSETIIFMFL
+943 SSSAETIIFMFL

-961 NHHVWNTWFVLL
+961 NMHVWNTWFVVL
-973 TIAFC
+973 TITFC
-978 SVFRVLG
+978 SVFRVIG
-985 VILLSALANRFRLH
+985 VIILSAIANRFRLH

-1027 ENVVKQKDMFVT
+1027 EKVVKHKNMFVT

-1151 TIGQI
+1151 TIGQM

-1169 TNNCIGGRWAP
+1169 TNNYIGGS
-1180 PTIYTTCPSL
+1180 PSL
-1190 TNLDHSCSRNLDMHE
+1190 TNLDNSCSHNLDMAE

-1228 KPYRRASIQMHRRL
+1228 KPYRRHRRL

-1279 KRGTGKQQEGV
+1279 KRGASNKETKENV

-1307 QFSHDYINEVLNES
+1307 QLSNAEDCPQNPNEINVIGPS
-1321 AEENQPK
+1321 
-1328 LTEVT
+1328 
-1333 VMAAND
+1333 D

-1349 KSSLAENPIP
+1349 KSSPDSDRANNNSLIAHIQNLPGFDASKARIVQHYAPKLEDGPQPELDSPDPPVGPTAAELILPWRRDRSYQSIVAEHPIP

-1393 ISDAV
+1393 CTDAV

-1442 SSGSKGG
+1442 SSSSKGG
-1449 TSITGSAISDAIDA
+1449 SLGLGSNSSGAADA
-1463 GSARGSDPA
+1463 GIASQDLMAVPTANA
-1472 LAAALSSLIVPSS
+1472 LNPIAS
-1485 QTSNPRLD
+1485 TSMHNPRLD
-1493 KRSQSISVTSG
+1493 TRSQSISSSTLGAHLVG
-1504 EGHSGPF
+1504 PDGHTGPF

-1532 TIPEESYQHGHS
+1532 TIPEESTYQHGHS
-1544 KSLCEPDGDEWN
+1544 KSLCEPADGDDWDAMPLTN
-1556 CGALQPHEQ
+1556 TGASVSASAAGERVMH
-1565 YDDDIGSDS
+1565 
-1574 LLPAGRQPL
+1574 AGREPL
-1583 LPKITPLPQIRR
+1583 LPRLLSTPRTQIRH
-1595 MGVGAVGSTGI
+1595 MNAGAVGGAAV
-1606 GVNSGSGSGI
+1606 GVPGC
-1616 PSSSKNQVTTAL
+1616 KNQVTTAL
-1628 LSTSNSD
+1628 LDYEDTDSD
-1635 YDDDEDE
+1635 TEDEDDDEGE

-1654 TTTTT
+1654 TTFTTPLT
-1659 VASGSGSSGSGSGV
+1659 PRPHELGRHGGPAGG
-1673 PINSSNAV
+1673 
-1681 GINGAKNRSTN
+1681 GAA
-1692 SSGASGSS
+1692 GG
-1700 NTSSSGS
+1700 GP
-1707 NTNTTTT
+1707 TTTT
-1714 IRLTRNNDE
+1714 TTSIRLTRNNDE

>member
-1 MLLNAINKCSNTQN
+1 MFQDLFLRNSNEIFFRGPENGDDNANKQQQRAKDFVKSSPLPPSLQNQKQKSPKFTNT
-15 VSLKFDRGARESP
+15 
-28 ASTRKLNSFKTYLNL
+28 TTT
-43 KYLYRSSENYTL
+43 SEN
-55 GNMAKITNKLETPAS
+55 MAVSKKIMESKMEQHKKAPLSLDKKKTSSLE
-70 ATHSLQQEM
+70 QEL

-85 CWCNIRDESKSSPNS
+85 CWCSSVSAGNGGGDDDEGDGLLDRKSINECCE
-100 PLTTTATA
+100 
-108 TATATL
+108 
-114 ITDKNAQTKKSCE
+114 KCFKS
-127 ICENCFNHLTN
+127 
-138 NDVIFDTN
+138 N
-146 DDATAADLN
+146 DDN
-155 AFPAAAAEITK
+155 
-166 AAVVERAT
+166 
-174 NYNNNN
+174 
-180 KNNKNN
+180 
-186 KNKIHTRIVNI
+186 VN
-197 ANENNRKTL
+197 
-206 IVYDRDNDNGH
+206 D
-217 HNDDYYTEIDN
+217 DN
-228 DNDNVDIDIDV
+228 DNDDIGQTT
-239 DVDVDNNRY
+239 NLE
-248 KNKNDIN
+248 KT
-255 NIYKKNK
+255 
-262 NKNNSDVDV
+262 
-271 NVDNE
+271 
-276 VTTVLYGAT
+276 TTVLNGAKIIF
-285 SSKNI
+285 SKNI
-290 TNNFINNN
+290 NN
-298 DNDNDNNAY
+298 
-307 SSSKSINNYSCK
+307 
-319 NSTEDTV
+319 T
-326 PSAIITTTTK
+326 
-336 IEIATNANLDNF
+336 
-348 NIEATTKTTTTT
+348 TTKTTNDNTMNSNKLAENSFSVKKPHEVAAATDGSDVIPTTT
-360 SIATTNL
+360 TTTNNL
-367 SDNLNN
+367 IKRKLNSKSQEHNKEEHDNDVDDDV
-373 IINENKLKN
+373 NEDI
-382 RSVNKLKSNRRTI
+382 VNKNSKLAASSS
-395 DATDKKMATGATES
+395 S
-409 TELNATNIVANNYVN
+409 TSSTSASASSLSKFKAS
-424 IKNNNNNNGNC
+424 IK
-435 KVNDNINK
+435 
-443 MATTTETKL
+443 
-452 KSFSTDFVKFAR
+452 
-464 ALLLH
+464 ALLLAL
-469 FWLAFV
+469 WLGFV
-475 AFCDK
+475 NFCER
-480 NTIKRDDPRFVEARR
+480 NTIKRNDPRFEIYR
-495 QDQQRQQQQQQ
+495 QKPETQMQQSTTTASSSA
-506 QQKNREHQQQGQ
+506 N
-518 QQDNRQQQQQ
+518 D
-528 QEQQQRPKKFRL
+528 PKADKRKPFQFKL
-540 LTNKKFIFLF
+540 LTSKKVIFLLL
-550 MVCAFFSCINRI
+550 VCFFFSCIQRI
-562 DARPNAI
+562 DARPNTAA
-569 GTSSN
+569 GGSGADGNAVTGQAVGVGAESVYTVTPGKVNSLPASNTALPPESVNSN
-574 AIPGNEAVATG
+574 AIKQPKSTDGGGSEAPQSAGTTGNDIKLNTDSSSGRPAVAVPHSDDDDNDHG
-585 VVGDGGSPN
+585 DDDGGHS
-594 AGNNIGSNLPT
+594 G
-605 SDGAIPDF
+605 
-613 SKPSKEMS
+613 
-621 KNIFLSDS
+621 
-629 DSYKEGHHAERY
+629 GHERY
-641 PLSQVDFDRVKTP
+641 PLAQVEFDRVKTP
-654 FIIGIWILS
+654 FIIGVWILS

-693 IGVVLFFGTEVA
+693 IGVVLFFCTDVA

-731 NRMFFDN
+731 NRLFFDN

-772 ADQTPKFLDIFLFAS
+772 PEDTPRFLDIFIFAS

-830 MMEVYNE
+830 MMEVYNH
-837 IGISNIIAQDVVSGV
+837 IGISEIIAQDVVNGV
-852 GSFFVVAIGGTVI
+852 GSFFVVAVGGTVI

-961 NHHVWNTWFVLL
+961 NSHVWNTWFVIL
-973 TIAFC
+973 TIVFC
-978 SVFRVLG
+978 SVFRVIG
-985 VILLSALANRFRLH
+985 VIILSAMANRFRLH

-1013 LRGAVAFALVLLVD
+1013 LRGAVAFALVLLID
-1027 ENVVKQKDMFVT
+1027 ETIVPQKNMFVT

-1049 FLQGI
+1049 FVQGI

-1119 IRDLKGAEPKII
+1119 LRDLKGAEPKII
-1131 ETYSKLTMRDAM
+1131 ETYSKLTMRDAI

-1190 TNLDHSCSRNLDMHE
+1190 TNLDNTCSRNLDMHE

-1228 KPYRRASIQMHRRL
+1228 KPYRRHRRL

-1279 KRGTGKQQEGV
+1279 KRGANKDGV

-1307 QFSHDYINEVLNES
+1307 QFSH
-1321 AEENQPK
+1321 EENPNNK

-1333 VMAAND
+1333 VVGEND
-1339 DWDDGLTFTA
+1339 DWEDGLTFTA
-1349 KSSLAENPIP
+1349 KSSLAEHAIP

-1393 ISDAV
+1393 VSDAV

-1442 SSGSKGG
+1442 SSGSRGG
-1449 TSITGSAISDAIDA
+1449 VGGSIITVDGTDGGS
-1463 GSARGSDPA
+1463 SARGSDPA
-1472 LAAALSSLIVPSS
+1472 LAAALSQMVVPSS
-1485 QTSNPRLD
+1485 TIPYNPRLD
-1493 KRSQSISVTSG
+1493 KRSQSISSG
-1504 EGHSGPF
+1504 SGSAGIGDSGHSGPF

-1518 RNVRRGSMLELSGD
+1518 RNVRRGSMLELTGLLV
-1532 TIPEESYQHGHS
+1532 TGRRPS
-1544 KSLCEPDGDEWN
+1544 KIINIS
-1556 CGALQPHEQ
+1556 
-1565 YDDDIGSDS
+1565 
-1574 LLPAGRQPL
+1574 PL
-1583 LPKITPLPQIRR
+1583 LLGKFDK
-1595 MGVGAVGSTGI
+1595 
-1606 GVNSGSGSGI
+1606 
-1616 PSSSKNQVTTAL
+1616 SSKDSSPTT
-1628 LSTSNSD
+1628 T
-1635 YDDDEDE
+1635 
-1642 DFDLYDDENIVV
+1642 

-1659 VASGSGSSGSGSGV
+1659 VTT
-1673 PINSSNAV
+1673 P
-1681 GINGAKNRSTN
+1681 TN
-1692 SSGASGSS
+1692 IIDNHDYDYN
-1700 NTSSSGS
+1700 NTIVLG
-1707 NTNTTTT
+1707 TMTTTT
-1714 IRLTRNNDE
+1714 TRTTTSTPTYCTTMTTTTTTTNDTSSTSSTATTATPTTRSPPYLLCSPVKE
-1723 SII
+1723 V

>member
-1 MLLNAINKCSNTQN
+1 MSGRTEKDYDSA
-15 VSLKFDRGARESP
+15 
-28 ASTRKLNSFKTYLNL
+28 
-43 KYLYRSSENYTL
+43 
-55 GNMAKITNKLETPAS
+55 TPA
-70 ATHSLQQEM
+70 LQQQM

-85 CWCNIRDESKSSPNS
+85 CWSSCTS
-100 PLTTTATA
+100 
-108 TATATL
+108 
-114 ITDKNAQTKKSCE
+114 
-127 ICENCFNHLTN
+127 
-138 NDVIFDTN
+138 
-146 DDATAADLN
+146 TAA
-155 AFPAAAAEITK
+155 PPTP
-166 AAVVERAT
+166 T
-174 NYNNNN
+174 PT
-180 KNNKNN
+180 
-186 KNKIHTRIVNI
+186 HTRSADSNSSYRLGTIKSQLRERTACQAVNRMARNQSVHHLAAPPAI
-197 ANENNRKTL
+197 APPSEQPSAATKMCK
-206 IVYDRDNDNGH
+206 Y
-217 HNDDYYTEIDN
+217 
-228 DNDNVDIDIDV
+228 
-239 DVDVDNNRY
+239 
-248 KNKNDIN
+248 
-255 NIYKKNK
+255 
-262 NKNNSDVDV
+262 SD
-271 NVDNE
+271 
-276 VTTVLYGAT
+276 
-285 SSKNI
+285 
-290 TNNFINNN
+290 
-298 DNDNDNNAY
+298 
-307 SSSKSINNYSCK
+307 SSSWQRQLLLLLCGICLLLGS
-319 NSTEDTV
+319 
-326 PSAIITTTTK
+326 
-336 IEIATNANLDNF
+336 
-348 NIEATTKTTTTT
+348 IEARPNMSAASSSSSSSSSSSTMKPADSLPQLNLAQTTTT
-360 SIATTNL
+360 SSSLA
-367 SDNLNN
+367 
-373 IINENKLKN
+373 
-382 RSVNKLKSNRRTI
+382 
-395 DATDKKMATGATES
+395 AS
-409 TELNATNIVANNYVN
+409 T
-424 IKNNNNNNGNC
+424 
-435 KVNDNINK
+435 
-443 MATTTETKL
+443 
-452 KSFSTDFVKFAR
+452 
-464 ALLLH
+464 ALPPPLPL
-469 FWLAFV
+469 
-475 AFCDK
+475 
-480 NTIKRDDPRFVEARR
+480 
-495 QDQQRQQQQQQ
+495 
-506 QQKNREHQQQGQ
+506 
-518 QQDNRQQQQQ
+518 
-528 QEQQQRPKKFRL
+528 
-540 LTNKKFIFLF
+540 
-550 MVCAFFSCINRI
+550 
-562 DARPNAI
+562 PNAAHLKADAH
-569 GTSSN
+569 GEKDLFDVSLDD
-574 AIPGNEAVATG
+574 E
-585 VVGDGGSPN
+585 
-594 AGNNIGSNLPT
+594 
-605 SDGAIPDF
+605 
-613 SKPSKEMS
+613 EE
-621 KNIFLSDS
+621 
-629 DSYKEGHHAERY
+629 EGHHHTERY
-641 PLSQVDFDRVKTP
+641 PLSQVDFARVKTP

-693 IGVVLFFGTEVA
+693 IGVVLYFCTDVA

-750 IFNIAT
+750 IFNVAT
-756 IGGSLW
+756 IGGSLY
-762 ACGLTGIFGG
+762 ACGVMGIFG
-772 ADQTPKFLDIFLFAS
+772 DETPKLLDVFLFAS

-837 IGISNIIAQDVVSGV
+837 IGLPHIMAQDIASGV
-852 GSFFVVAIGGTVI
+852 GSFFVVALGGTAI

-943 SSSSETIIFMFL
+943 SSSAETIIFMFL

-961 NHHVWNTWFVLL
+961 NMHVWNTWFVVL
-973 TIAFC
+973 TITFC
-978 SVFRVLG
+978 SVFRVIG
-985 VILLSALANRFRLH
+985 VIILSAIANRFRLH

-1027 ENVVKQKDMFVT
+1027 EKVVKHKNMFVT

-1061 ILNVKRANKRKPTMN
+1061 ILNVKRANKRKPSMN

-1151 TIGQI
+1151 TIGQM

-1169 TNNCIGGRWAP
+1169 TNNYIGGRWAP

-1190 TNLDHSCSRNLDMHE
+1190 TNLDNSCSHNLDMAE

-1228 KPYRRASIQMHRRL
+1228 KPYRRHRRL

-1279 KRGTGKQQEGV
+1279 KRGASNKETKENV

-1297 HDFQQNGTTK
+1297 PDFQQNGTAK
-1307 QFSHDYINEVLNES
+1307 RLSNDYINDVLNET
-1321 AEENQPK
+1321 AEDCQQNPNEINVIGPS
-1328 LTEVT
+1328 
-1333 VMAAND
+1333 D

-1349 KSSLAENPIP
+1349 KSSLAEHPIP

-1393 ISDAV
+1393 STDAV

-1442 SSGSKGG
+1442 SSSSK
-1449 TSITGSAISDAIDA
+1449 A
-1463 GSARGSDPA
+1463 GSLGLGSNSSGAVD
-1472 LAAALSSLIVPSS
+1472 AATASQDLMAVPNAGNAMNSTAS
-1485 QTSNPRLD
+1485 TSMHNPRLD
-1493 KRSQSISVTSG
+1493 NRSQSISSSTLGAHLVG
-1504 EGHSGPF
+1504 PDGHTGPF

-1518 RNVRRGSMLELSGD
+1518 RNVRRGSMLELSGLIATGRRPSRILLCSPGANNLLENTPTTTTTRTTATTTTTTAINVKPILITTAPTTTTSTTTTTATVSSSNSANQTAGNYNSPSNSSTTNYSSPTSESSGATYYSND
-1532 TIPEESYQHGHS
+1532 TIPEESTYQHGHS
-1544 KSLCEPDGDEWN
+1544 KSLCEPADGDDWDAMPLTN
-1556 CGALQPHEQ
+1556 TGASVSASTASERVMH
-1565 YDDDIGSDS
+1565 S
-1574 LLPAGRQPL
+1574 GREPL
-1583 LPKITPLPQIRR
+1583 LPRLASTPRAQIRH
-1595 MGVGAVGSTGI
+1595 MSAGAVSGATV
-1606 GVNSGSGSGI
+1606 GVPGC
-1616 PSSSKNQVTTAL
+1616 KNQVTTAL
-1628 LSTSNSD
+1628 LDYEDTDSD
-1635 YDDDEDE
+1635 TEDEDDDEGE

-1654 TTTTT
+1654 TTFTAPLTPRLHELGRRGGSGGGG
-1659 VASGSGSSGSGSGV
+1659 ASGSG
-1673 PINSSNAV
+1673 P
-1681 GINGAKNRSTN
+1681 T
-1692 SSGASGSS
+1692 
-1700 NTSSSGS
+1700 TS
-1707 NTNTTTT
+1707 TTTT
-1714 IRLTRNNDE
+1714 SIRLTRNNDE

>member
-1 MLLNAINKCSNTQN
+1 MSNRTEQDYD
-15 VSLKFDRGARESP
+15 SA
-28 ASTRKLNSFKTYLNL
+28 
-43 KYLYRSSENYTL
+43 
-55 GNMAKITNKLETPAS
+55 TPA
-70 ATHSLQQEM
+70 LQQQM

-85 CWCNIRDESKSSPNS
+85 CWRTKSSRSDFPPKSIELVNPMIANQIDAIASPPRDETKTRTEPQ
-100 PLTTTATA
+100 TA
-108 TATATL
+108 L
-114 ITDKNAQTKKSCE
+114 
-127 ICENCFNHLTN
+127 
-138 NDVIFDTN
+138 
-146 DDATAADLN
+146 
-155 AFPAAAAEITK
+155 
-166 AAVVERAT
+166 AV
-174 NYNNNN
+174 
-180 KNNKNN
+180 
-186 KNKIHTRIVNI
+186 
-197 ANENNRKTL
+197 RKTTCTFSDWRGILGKRMLL
-206 IVYDRDNDNGH
+206 ICGFILILGIAHGRPNTSAVGVASAKDGK
-217 HNDDYYTEIDN
+217 
-228 DNDNVDIDIDV
+228 DIADAVTQLNLPQSPPMDGV
-239 DVDVDNNRY
+239 DVDPTPPVRLPRAEPLRS
-248 KNKNDIN
+248 
-255 NIYKKNK
+255 
-262 NKNNSDVDV
+262 SDQ
-271 NVDNE
+271 
-276 VTTVLYGAT
+276 
-285 SSKNI
+285 
-290 TNNFINNN
+290 
-298 DNDNDNNAY
+298 
-307 SSSKSINNYSCK
+307 
-319 NSTEDTV
+319 
-326 PSAIITTTTK
+326 
-336 IEIATNANLDNF
+336 
-348 NIEATTKTTTTT
+348 
-360 SIATTNL
+360 
-367 SDNLNN
+367 
-373 IINENKLKN
+373 
-382 RSVNKLKSNRRTI
+382 
-395 DATDKKMATGATES
+395 DAE
-409 TELNATNIVANNYVN
+409 
-424 IKNNNNNNGNC
+424 
-435 KVNDNINK
+435 
-443 MATTTETKL
+443 
-452 KSFSTDFVKFAR
+452 
-464 ALLLH
+464 
-469 FWLAFV
+469 
-475 AFCDK
+475 
-480 NTIKRDDPRFVEARR
+480 
-495 QDQQRQQQQQQ
+495 
-506 QQKNREHQQQGQ
+506 
-518 QQDNRQQQQQ
+518 
-528 QEQQQRPKKFRL
+528 
-540 LTNKKFIFLF
+540 
-550 MVCAFFSCINRI
+550 
-562 DARPNAI
+562 
-569 GTSSN
+569 
-574 AIPGNEAVATG
+574 
-585 VVGDGGSPN
+585 GG
-594 AGNNIGSNLPT
+594 
-605 SDGAIPDF
+605 
-613 SKPSKEMS
+613 
-621 KNIFLSDS
+621 
-629 DSYKEGHHAERY
+629 EGHKMERY
-641 PLSQVDFDRVKTP
+641 PLSSVDFARVKTP

-693 IGVVLFFGTEVA
+693 IGVVLYFCTDVA

-731 NRMFFDN
+731 NRLFFDN

-756 IGGSLW
+756 IGGSLY
-762 ACGLTGIFGG
+762 ACGKMGIYGETE
-772 ADQTPKFLDIFLFAS
+772 TPGLMDVFLFAS

-830 MMEVYNE
+830 MMESYNE
-837 IGISNIIAQDVVSGV
+837 IGLDKIIAQDIASGV
-852 GSFFVVAIGGTVI
+852 GSFFVVALGGTAI

-943 SSSSETIIFMFL
+943 SSSAETIIFMFL

-961 NHHVWNTWFVLL
+961 NMHVWNTCFVLL
-973 TIAFC
+973 TITFC
-978 SVFRVLG
+978 SVFRVIG

-1027 ENVVKQKDMFVT
+1027 ENVVKQKNMFVT

-1151 TIGQI
+1151 TIGQM

-1169 TNNCIGGRWAP
+1169 TNNYIGGS
-1180 PTIYTTCPSL
+1180 PSL
-1190 TNLDHSCSRNLDMHE
+1190 TNLDNTCSRNLDMAE

-1218 KIHHLLAEEL
+1218 RIHHLLAEEL
-1228 KPYRRASIQMHRRL
+1228 KPYRRHRRL

-1279 KRGTGKQQEGV
+1279 KRGASNKEAKENV

-1307 QFSHDYINEVLNES
+1307 QLTNGTESSSNHSRKKSYRKRHSHNSLNKYRRLEI
-1321 AEENQPK
+1321 AEECQQNPN
-1328 LTEVT
+1328 EINV
-1333 VMAAND
+1333 VGPSD

-1349 KSSLAENPIP
+1349 KSSPDSDRANNNSLIAHIQNLPGFDASKARIVVQHYAPKVDDGAETDLESPDQAIGPTAAELILPWRRDRSYQSIVAEHPIP
-1359 EEDRNLSRDSDG
+1359 EEDRNLSRESDG

-1393 ISDAV
+1393 CTDAV

-1442 SSGSKGG
+1442 SSSSKGG
-1449 TSITGSAISDAIDA
+1449 SVGIGSSGAVDTAASGSDAMVVPM
-1463 GSARGSDPA
+1463 SNQPA
-1472 LAAALSSLIVPSS
+1472 NVPS
-1485 QTSNPRLD
+1485 TSMHNPRLD
-1493 KRSQSISVTSG
+1493 KRSQSISSG
-1504 EGHSGPF
+1504 SLGAGPHQLGPDGHSGPF

-1532 TIPEESYQHGHS
+1532 TIPEESSYQHGHS
-1544 KSLCEPDGDEWN
+1544 KSLCEPADSDDWE
-1556 CGALQPHEQ
+1556 GAALSAVGGANSERMMRL
-1565 YDDDIGSDS
+1565 S
-1574 LLPAGRQPL
+1574 GREPL
-1583 LPKITPLPQIRR
+1583 LPRPSNTPRAQIRR
-1595 MGVGAVGSTGI
+1595 MNAGAVGGAAVTQAGRR
-1606 GVNSGSGSGI
+1606 
-1616 PSSSKNQVTTAL
+1616 NQVTKAL
-1628 LSTSNSD
+1628 LDYEDSD
-1635 YDDDEDE
+1635 SDSEENDDDEDE
-1642 DFDLYDDENIVV
+1642 DFDSYDDENIVV
-1654 TTTTT
+1654 TTFTTPAT
-1659 VASGSGSSGSGSGV
+1659 GRRSGSSPGSGSD
-1673 PINSSNAV
+1673 A
-1681 GINGAKNRSTN
+1681 
-1692 SSGASGSS
+1692 
-1700 NTSSSGS
+1700 NTA
-1707 NTNTTTT
+1707 TTTT
-1714 IRLTRNNDE
+1714 TTTSIRLTRNNDE